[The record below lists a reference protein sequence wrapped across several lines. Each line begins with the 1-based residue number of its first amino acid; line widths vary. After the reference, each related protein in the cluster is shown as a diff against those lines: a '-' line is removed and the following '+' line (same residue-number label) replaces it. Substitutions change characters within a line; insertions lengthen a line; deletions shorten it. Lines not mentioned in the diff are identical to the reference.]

1 MTKRYCPR
9 GGAKCL
15 NRHAKT
21 LLASALILAL
31 NSAQALDL
39 RPPENPDD
47 WNGQGKWQSADIED
61 PEVNEYT
68 LDSGSVTYDSISAI
82 IHPLI
87 TNSEFFVSVESGAS
101 LTITGTTKIS
111 STSSVFDSTSYDQ
124 GTYAFRATGG
134 DSFNGGK
141 IFLQG
146 DIDVVVTHDLKAED
160 QLKTIGANVFYA
172 QNNGVIEIGSAG
184 TTTRAWVLASK
195 PDVLSAKE
203 GGVVNIKST
212 HNMFVG
218 SIDTVSSPE
227 AAISDKPERAYGT
240 VTGTFYGEDS
250 YWFGDEQSWNNAELI
265 SGDLAGRLIF
275 SIGTSGA
282 KKNEKIDLVFEKG
295 AQWSYLNVNDTFFKE
310 GEYEYKDT
318 GIKIPYSIEIQSIA
332 KRISN
337 ITLRNGGIIN
347 LFDKDLENKWKE
359 IGLWDQLV
367 KPDKIKHDYVRIGDL
382 KGTDGIF
389 RLDLDSDHPEES
401 DMIFIEGTSETTQTR
416 HWIEPYRPSQLV
428 SVSADN
434 TLTFALTQKD
444 ANNVT
449 FADKMNIYGET
460 LYDYELYVNH
470 DEIGQEDLTGLEDQ
484 IKSNYEDFDDFDPTD
499 YQGGTEWF
507 IDRVVVSKSAATVG
521 VNNAGW
527 AAYDAIMQ
535 MDRRDRRLRETAF
548 VDSNSNDG
556 LWVRMQYGRLGA
568 EDAYKSDTTTVHVG
582 YERQTSDNNRFGVSV
597 SYMDGSPDFEN
608 LKGGGDL
615 ERYEIAVYDTL
626 TFGNHY
632 LDFVGRFGHL
642 SSDFSSSRSASSIS
656 TQGEFSTN
664 YFGVSAEYGYT
675 LKSAAGF
682 FAEPQLQM
690 QATRLEGYNYGL
702 QRDMSVDVEQETALV
717 GRAGLRLGKHFAGE
731 RSSGEIY
738 VRGDLLHQ
746 FTDGQ
751 FGHIRDLDDV
761 EALHWGDAGTWTN
774 FGVGGYYQFAN
785 KFSMQLDLEK
795 SAGGE
800 QLDAWMVS
808 GHLVYNF

>member
-1 MTKRYCPR
+1 M
-9 GGAKCL
+9 L
-15 NRHAKT
+15 
-21 LLASALILAL
+21 
-31 NSAQALDL
+31 
-39 RPPENPDD
+39 
-47 WNGQGKWQSADIED
+47 
-61 PEVNEYT
+61 V
-68 LDSGSVTYDSISAI
+68 GSVDMVQN
-82 IHPLI
+82 PGDL
-87 TNSEFFVSVESGAS
+87 E
-101 LTITGTTKIS
+101 KI
-111 STSSVFDSTSYDQ
+111 
-124 GTYAFRATGG
+124 
-134 DSFNGGK
+134 
-141 IFLQG
+141 
-146 DIDVVVTHDLKAED
+146 
-160 QLKTIGANVFYA
+160 
-172 QNNGVIEIGSAG
+172 
-184 TTTRAWVLASK
+184 
-195 PDVLSAKE
+195 P
-203 GGVVNIKST
+203 NIKA
-212 HNMFVG
+212 G
-218 SIDTVSSPE
+218 S
-227 AAISDKPERAYGT
+227 
-240 VTGTFYGEDS
+240 VTGTFSGEDS
-250 YWFGDEQSWNNAELI
+250 YWFGDEQGFNNISKEIVDTLKHVGGESLADSIDKILSAE
-265 SGDLAGRLIF
+265 
-275 SIGTSGA
+275 
-282 KKNEKIDLVFEKG
+282 EFEFTFQNG
-295 AQWSYLNVNDTFFKE
+295 AQWTYLDAFNVDASKFHPLLSGPLFEN
-310 GEYEYKDT
+310 
-318 GIKIPYSIEIQSIA
+318 
-332 KRISN
+332 KRISK
-337 ITLRNGGIIN
+337 ITLLDGGIIN
-347 LFDKDLENKWKE
+347 LFDKDIEEKWKE
-359 IGLWDQLV
+359 IGLWDHL
-367 KPDKIKHDYVRIGDL
+367 KIDPAELHHDYVRIGDL
-382 KGTDGIF
+382 KGNNGIF
-389 RLDLDSDHPEES
+389 RLDLNSDDRTQS
-401 DMIFIEGTSETTQTR
+401 DMIFIEGSTEPGR
-416 HWIEPYRPSQLV
+416 HWIEPYRPSQLT

-434 TLTFALTQKD
+434 TLTFALATAD
-444 ANNVT
+444 AEGVT
-449 FADKMNIYGET
+449 FADKINIYGET
-460 LYDYELYVNH
+460 LYDYELSI
-470 DEIGQEDLTGLEDQ
+470 DSETIDADDLEALKKEIT
-484 IKSNYEDFDDFDPTD
+484 SNYKDFNDFNVSDYED
-499 YQGGTEWF
+499 GTRWF
-507 IDRVVVSKSAATVG
+507 IDRVTVSESAATVG
-521 VNNAGW
+521 VRNAGW

-568 EDAYKSDTTTVHVG
+568 EDAYKSDTTTVHMG

-642 SSDFSSSRSASSIS
+642 SSDFSSSRSANSIS

-774 FGVGGYYQFAN
+774 FGVGGYFQFAN

>member
-1 MTKRYCPR
+1 MT
-9 GGAKCL
+9 
-15 NRHAKT
+15 HH
-21 LLASALILAL
+21 
-31 NSAQALDL
+31 
-39 RPPENPDD
+39 PD
-47 WNGQGKWQSADIED
+47 
-61 PEVNEYT
+61 
-68 LDSGSVTYDSISAI
+68 
-82 IHPLI
+82 
-87 TNSEFFVSVESGAS
+87 VS
-101 LTITGTTKIS
+101 TK
-111 STSSVFDSTSYDQ
+111 
-124 GTYAFRATGG
+124 
-134 DSFNGGK
+134 
-141 IFLQG
+141 
-146 DIDVVVTHDLKAED
+146 E
-160 QLKTIGANVFYA
+160 IGANIYYA
-172 QNNGVIEIGSAG
+172 QNDGTIEIGDEG
-184 TTTRAWVLASK
+184 TTTKSWVIAAK
-195 PDVLSAKE
+195 PDLISAKR
-203 GGVVNIKST
+203 GGKVKIKST
-212 HNMFVG
+212 HNMLVG
-218 SIDTVSSPE
+218 SVDMVQ
-227 AAISDKPERAYGT
+227 KPNGLEDIPNIKAGS
-240 VTGTFYGEDS
+240 VTGTFSGEDS
-250 YWFGDEQSWNNAELI
+250 YWFGDEQSFNNISKEIVDKLKKFGGEDVANSIDKILSAE
-265 SGDLAGRLIF
+265 
-275 SIGTSGA
+275 
-282 KKNEKIDLVFEKG
+282 EFEFTFQNG
-295 AQWSYLNVNDTFFKE
+295 AQWTYLDAFNVDASKFHPLLSGPLFEN
-310 GEYEYKDT
+310 
-318 GIKIPYSIEIQSIA
+318 
-332 KRISN
+332 KRISK
-337 ITLRNGGIIN
+337 ITLLDGGIIN
-347 LFDKDLENKWKE
+347 LFDKDILEKLTK
-359 IGLWDQLV
+359 IGLWNLLDI
-367 KPDKIKHDYVRIGDL
+367 DKNTLHHDYVRIGDL
-382 KGTDGIF
+382 KGNNGIF
-389 RLDLDSDHPEES
+389 RLDLNSDDRTQS
-401 DMIFIEGTSETTQTR
+401 DMIFIEGASEGGGR
-416 HWIEPYRPSQLV
+416 HWIEPYSPSQLV

-434 TLTFALTQKD
+434 KLTFALTQND

-449 FADKMNIYGET
+449 FADKVNIYGET
-460 LYDYELYVNH
+460 LYDYELYVNS
-470 DEIGQEDLTGLEDQ
+470 DPINEEDLDRLEKQ
-484 IKSNYEDFDDFDPTD
+484 IKSNYEDFDDFDRTD

-717 GRAGLRLGKHFAGE
+717 GRAGLRLGKHFTGE

-751 FGHIRDLDDV
+751 FGHIRDLEDV
-761 EALHWGDAGTWTN
+761 EVLHWGDAGTWTN

>member
-1 MTKRYCPR
+1 M
-9 GGAKCL
+9 
-15 NRHAKT
+15 
-21 LLASALILAL
+21 
-31 NSAQALDL
+31 
-39 RPPENPDD
+39 
-47 WNGQGKWQSADIED
+47 
-61 PEVNEYT
+61 
-68 LDSGSVTYDSISAI
+68 DSGSETFDSICAK

-87 TNSEFFVSVESGAS
+87 TNSEYFVSVKNGSS
-101 LTITGTTKIS
+101 LTITGTTKVS
-111 STSSVFDSTSYDQ
+111 STSTKFDKTSFEQ
-124 GTYAFRATGG
+124 GTYTFHA
-134 DSFNGGK
+134 DNGNIYLKGNVEV
-141 IFLQG
+141 IM
-146 DIDVVVTHDLKAED
+146 THDPRVSTE
-160 QLKTIGANVFYA
+160 TIGANIYYA
-172 QNNGVIEIGSAG
+172 ENDGTIEIGDEG
-184 TTTRAWVLASK
+184 TTTKSWVIAAK
-195 PDVLSAKE
+195 PDLISAKI
-203 GGVVNIKST
+203 GGNVKIKST
-212 HNMFVG
+212 HNMLVG
-218 SIDTVSSPE
+218 SVDMVQNPGKLENIPNIKAGS
-227 AAISDKPERAYGT
+227 
-240 VTGTFYGEDS
+240 VTGTFSGEDS
-250 YWFGDEQSWNNAELI
+250 YWFGDEQSFNNISKELVDILKKSPLASTIDKII
-265 SGDLAGRLIF
+265 SDEKF
-275 SIGTSGA
+275 SFTFQ
-282 KKNEKIDLVFEKG
+282 NG
-295 AQWSYLNVNDTFFKE
+295 AQWTYLDAFNVDASKFHPLLSGPLFEN
-310 GEYEYKDT
+310 
-318 GIKIPYSIEIQSIA
+318 
-332 KRISN
+332 KRISK
-337 ITLRNGGIIN
+337 ITLLDGGIIN
-347 LFDKDLENKWKE
+347 LFDEDIEEKWTK
-359 IGLWDQLV
+359 IGLWDHLNIEE
-367 KPDKIKHDYVRIGDL
+367 DTLHHDYVRIGDL
-382 KGTDGIF
+382 KGNNGIF
-389 RLDLDSDHPEES
+389 RLDLNSDDRTKS
-401 DMIFIEGTSETTQTR
+401 DMIFIEGASEGGGR
-416 HWIEPYRPSQLV
+416 HWIEPYSPSLLM

-434 TLTFALTQKD
+434 TLTFALTTAA

-449 FADKMNIYGET
+449 FADKINIYGET
-460 LYDYELYVNH
+460 LYDYELS
-470 DEIGQEDLTGLEDQ
+470 IGHERISSEDLADLGEQ
-484 IKSNYEDFDDFDPTD
+484 IKSYYKDFVNFDAND
-499 YQGGTEWF
+499 YNEGTRWF
-507 IDRVVVSKSAATVG
+507 IDRVTVSESAATVG
-521 VNNAGW
+521 VRNAGW

-535 MDRRDRRLRETAF
+535 MDRRDRRLRETTF

-642 SSDFSSSRSASSIS
+642 SSDFSSSRSANSIS

-751 FGHIRDLDDV
+751 FGHIRDLEDV

>member
-1 MTKRYCPR
+1 MTKRYYPR
-9 GGAKCL
+9 GGANYL

-21 LLASALILAL
+21 LLASALILAF
-31 NSAQALDL
+31 NSAQAIVLT
-39 RPPENPDD
+39 PPQNIVDWKDHPGEWYTNENDD
-47 WNGQGKWQSADIED
+47 EINQFRLIDGTSASFDGVDAE
-61 PEVNEYT
+61 
-68 LDSGSVTYDSISAI
+68 IS
-82 IHPLI
+82 PLI
-87 TNSEFFVSVESGAS
+87 TNSEFFVSVENKSS
-101 LTITGTTKIS
+101 LTITGTTKVTSIS
-111 STSSVFDSTSYDQ
+111 TEESDKNDR
-124 GTYAFRATGG
+124 GTYTFRATDGYIHFKG
-134 DSFNGGK
+134 NV
-141 IFLQG
+141 
-146 DIDVVVTHDLKAED
+146 DVIVTHHPDVSTKE
-160 QLKTIGANVFYA
+160 IGANIYYA
-172 QNNGVIEIGSAG
+172 QNDGTIEIGDEG
-184 TTTRAWVLASK
+184 TTTKSWVIAAK
-195 PDVLSAKE
+195 PDLISAKR
-203 GGVVNIKST
+203 GGKVKIKST
-212 HNMFVG
+212 HNMLVG
-218 SIDTVSSPE
+218 SVDMVQ
-227 AAISDKPERAYGT
+227 KPDGLEDIPNIKAGS
-240 VTGTFYGEDS
+240 VTGTFSGEDS
-250 YWFGDEQSWNNAELI
+250 YWFGDEQSFNNISKEIVDKLKKFGGEDVANSIDKILSAE
-265 SGDLAGRLIF
+265 
-275 SIGTSGA
+275 
-282 KKNEKIDLVFEKG
+282 EFEFTFQNG
-295 AQWSYLNVNDTFFKE
+295 AQWTYLDAFNVDASKFHPLLSGPLFEN
-310 GEYEYKDT
+310 
-318 GIKIPYSIEIQSIA
+318 
-332 KRISN
+332 KRISK
-337 ITLRNGGIIN
+337 ITLLDGGIIN
-347 LFDKDLENKWKE
+347 LFDKDILEKLTK
-359 IGLWDQLV
+359 IGLWNLLDI
-367 KPDKIKHDYVRIGDL
+367 DKNTLHHDYVRIGDL
-382 KGTDGIF
+382 KGNNGIF
-389 RLDLDSDHPEES
+389 RLDLNSDDRTQS
-401 DMIFIEGTSETTQTR
+401 DMIFIEGASEGGGR
-416 HWIEPYRPSQLV
+416 HWIEPYSPSQLV

-470 DEIGQEDLTGLEDQ
+470 DEIGQEDLAKLEKQ

-632 LDFVGRFGHL
+632 FDFVGRFGHL

-717 GRAGLRLGKHFAGE
+717 GRAGLRLGKHFAGD

-746 FTDGQ
+746 FSDGQ
-751 FGHIRDLDDV
+751 FGHIRDLEDV
-761 EALHWGDAGTWTN
+761 EVLHWGDAGTWTN
-774 FGVGGYYQFAN
+774 FGVGSYYQFAN

>member
-9 GGAKCL
+9 GGGAKYL

-21 LLASALILAL
+21 LLASALILAF
-31 NSAQALDL
+31 NSAQANVLT
-39 RPPENPDD
+39 PPTDATWDD
-47 WNGQGKWQSADIED
+47 PGQWKDQNSFYLTSQASFDEIDANISPYIQW
-61 PEVNEYT
+61 NEY
-68 LDSGSVTYDSISAI
+68 
-82 IHPLI
+82 
-87 TNSEFFVSVESGAS
+87 FVDVRGENAS
-101 LTITGTTKIS
+101 LEITGKTYLR
-111 STSSVFDSTSYDQ
+111 SVSNTIIGDEDDDI
-124 GTYAFRATGG
+124 GTYAFHAKEGAAIR
-134 DSFNGGK
+134 
-141 IFLQG
+141 LLG
-146 DIDVVVTHDLKAED
+146 DIDIDIVHAVPPD
-160 QLKTIGANVFYA
+160 QQLDAIGANGFYA
-172 QNNGVIEIGSAG
+172 QEGGIIELGAAG
-184 TTTRAWVLASK
+184 TTTRAWVLAAK
-195 PDVLSAKE
+195 PDVLSAKK
-203 GGVVNIKST
+203 GGIVNIKST

-218 SIDTVSSPE
+218 SIDTIANPL
-227 AAISDKPERAYGT
+227 DGFGT
-240 VTGTFYGEDS
+240 VTGTFSGADS
-250 YWFGDEQSWNNAELI
+250 YWFGDEQSWNNAELVSA
-265 SGDLAGRLIF
+265 SGLGEVVFLV
-275 SIGTSGA
+275 GTGGA
-282 KKNEKIDLVFEKG
+282 KDSENINLVFENG
-295 AQWSYLNVNDTFFKE
+295 AQWSYLNINDSFFSE
-310 GEYEYKDT
+310 GSYSLGFLEF
-318 GIKIPYSIEIQSIA
+318 PYSLEIQSIR

-347 LFDKDLENKWKE
+347 LFDEDLENKWKE
-359 IGLWDQLV
+359 IGLWDHL
-367 KPDKIKHDYVRIGDL
+367 KIDSNELHHDYVRIGDL
-382 KGTDGIF
+382 KGNNGIF
-389 RLDLDSDHPEES
+389 RLDLNSDDRTQS
-401 DMIFIEGTSETTQTR
+401 DMIFIEGSTEPGR
-416 HWIEPYRPSQLV
+416 HWIEPYRPSQLT

-434 TLTFALTQKD
+434 TLTFALATAD
-444 ANNVT
+444 AEGVT
-449 FADKMNIYGET
+449 FADKINIYGET

-470 DEIGQEDLTGLEDQ
+470 DEIGEEDLTRLEEQ
-484 IKSNYEDFDDFDPTD
+484 IKSNYEDFDDFDRTD

-675 LKSAAGF
+675 LKSAGGF

-774 FGVGGYYQFAN
+774 FGVGGYFQFAN

-800 QLDAWMVS
+800 QLDAWMMS

>member
-1 MTKRYCPR
+1 MT
-9 GGAKCL
+9 
-15 NRHAKT
+15 HH
-21 LLASALILAL
+21 
-31 NSAQALDL
+31 
-39 RPPENPDD
+39 PD
-47 WNGQGKWQSADIED
+47 
-61 PEVNEYT
+61 
-68 LDSGSVTYDSISAI
+68 
-82 IHPLI
+82 
-87 TNSEFFVSVESGAS
+87 VS
-101 LTITGTTKIS
+101 TK
-111 STSSVFDSTSYDQ
+111 
-124 GTYAFRATGG
+124 
-134 DSFNGGK
+134 
-141 IFLQG
+141 
-146 DIDVVVTHDLKAED
+146 E
-160 QLKTIGANVFYA
+160 IGANIYYA
-172 QNNGVIEIGSAG
+172 QNDGTIEIGDEG
-184 TTTRAWVLASK
+184 TTTKSWVIAAK
-195 PDVLSAKE
+195 PDLISAKN
-203 GGVVNIKST
+203 GGEVIIKST
-212 HNMFVG
+212 HNMLVG
-218 SIDTVSSPE
+218 SVDMVQNPGDLKN
-227 AAISDKPERAYGT
+227 ISNIKAGS
-240 VTGTFYGEDS
+240 VTGTFSGEDS
-250 YWFGDEQSWNNAELI
+250 YWFGDEQSFNNI
-265 SGDLAGRLIF
+265 SKEIVYTLKKYDGGSLAD
-275 SIGTSGA
+275 A
-282 KKNEKIDLVFEKG
+282 IDNILSDEDFDFTFQNG
-295 AQWSYLNVNDTFFKE
+295 AQWTYLDAFNVNFPGTSSLLFE
-310 GEYEYKDT
+310 N
-318 GIKIPYSIEIQSIA
+318 
-332 KRISN
+332 KRISK
-337 ITLRNGGIIN
+337 ITLLDGGIIN
-347 LFDKDLENKWKE
+347 LFDKDILEKLTK
-359 IGLWDQLV
+359 IGLWNLLDI
-367 KPDKIKHDYVRIGDL
+367 DKNTLHHDYVRIGDL
-382 KGTDGIF
+382 KGNNGIF
-389 RLDLDSDHPEES
+389 RLDLNSDDRTQS
-401 DMIFIEGTSETTQTR
+401 DMIFIEGASEGGGR
-416 HWIEPYRPSQLV
+416 HWIEPYSPSQLV

-434 TLTFALTQKD
+434 KLTFALTQND

-449 FADKMNIYGET
+449 FADKVNIYGET
-460 LYDYELYVNH
+460 LYDYELYVNS
-470 DEIGQEDLTGLEDQ
+470 DPINEEDLDRLEKQ
-484 IKSNYEDFDDFDPTD
+484 IKSNYEDFDDFDRTD

-642 SSDFSSSRSASSIS
+642 SSDFSSSRSASLIS

-717 GRAGLRLGKHFAGE
+717 GRAGLRLGKHFTGE

-751 FGHIRDLDDV
+751 FGHIRDLEDV

-795 SAGGE
+795 SSGGE

>member
-1 MTKRYCPR
+1 MTKRYYPR
-9 GGAKCL
+9 GGANYL

-31 NSAQALDL
+31 NSAQALVL

-47 WNGQGKWQSADIED
+47 WKGLGTWQSADIED

-68 LDSGSVTYDSISAI
+68 LDSGSETYDSICAK

-87 TNSEFFVSVESGAS
+87 TNSEFFVSVKNGSS
-101 LTITGTTKIS
+101 LTITGTTKVS
-111 STSSVFDSTSYDQ
+111 STSTKFDDTSFEQ
-124 GTYAFRATGG
+124 GTYTFHADNSNIYLKG
-134 DSFNGGK
+134 NVEV
-141 IFLQG
+141 IM
-146 DIDVVVTHDLKAED
+146 THDPRVSTE
-160 QLKTIGANVFYA
+160 TIGANIYYA
-172 QNNGVIEIGSAG
+172 ENDGTIEIGDEG
-184 TTTRAWVLASK
+184 TTTKSWVIAAK
-195 PDVLSAKE
+195 PDLISAKR
-203 GGVVNIKST
+203 GGKVKIKST
-212 HNMFVG
+212 HNMLVG
-218 SIDTVSSPE
+218 SVDMVQ
-227 AAISDKPERAYGT
+227 KPERLEDIPKIEAGS
-240 VTGTFYGEDS
+240 VTGTFSGEDS
-250 YWFGDEQSWNNAELI
+250 YWFGDEQSFNNI
-265 SGDLAGRLIF
+265 SKEIVATLKQYNGGSLADAIDKIL
-275 SIGTSGA
+275 SD
-282 KKNEKIDLVFEKG
+282 EKFEFTFQNG
-295 AQWSYLNVNDTFFKE
+295 AQWTYLDAFNVKASDYFPGPFSSLFEN
-310 GEYEYKDT
+310 
-318 GIKIPYSIEIQSIA
+318 
-332 KRISN
+332 KRISS
-337 ITLRNGGIIN
+337 ITLLNGGIIN
-347 LFDKDLENKWKE
+347 LFDEDLENKWEE
-359 IGLWDQLV
+359 IGLLDHLKIDSE
-367 KPDKIKHDYVRIGDL
+367 KPHHDYVRIGDL

-416 HWIEPYRPSQLV
+416 HWIEPYHPSQLM

-449 FADKMNIYGET
+449 FADKMNIYGKT
-460 LYDYELYVNH
+460 LYDYELYVNSDPI
-470 DEIGQEDLTGLEDQ
+470 DEKDLARLEKQ
-484 IKSNYEDFDDFDPTD
+484 IKSNYTDFGEFDDDDSSADQSYRED
-499 YQGGTEWF
+499 YLGGTEWF
-507 IDRVVVSKSAATVG
+507 INRVVVSKSAATVG

-751 FGHIRDLDDV
+751 FGHIRDLEDV

-795 SAGGE
+795 SSGGE

>member
-1 MTKRYCPR
+1 MT
-9 GGAKCL
+9 
-15 NRHAKT
+15 HH
-21 LLASALILAL
+21 
-31 NSAQALDL
+31 
-39 RPPENPDD
+39 PD
-47 WNGQGKWQSADIED
+47 
-61 PEVNEYT
+61 
-68 LDSGSVTYDSISAI
+68 
-82 IHPLI
+82 
-87 TNSEFFVSVESGAS
+87 VS
-101 LTITGTTKIS
+101 TK
-111 STSSVFDSTSYDQ
+111 
-124 GTYAFRATGG
+124 
-134 DSFNGGK
+134 
-141 IFLQG
+141 
-146 DIDVVVTHDLKAED
+146 E
-160 QLKTIGANVFYA
+160 IGANIYYA
-172 QNNGVIEIGSAG
+172 QNDGTIEIGDEG
-184 TTTRAWVLASK
+184 TTTKSWVIAAK
-195 PDVLSAKE
+195 PDLISAKR
-203 GGVVNIKST
+203 GGKVKIKST
-212 HNMFVG
+212 HNMLVG
-218 SIDTVSSPE
+218 SVDMVQ
-227 AAISDKPERAYGT
+227 KPNGLEDIPNIKAGS
-240 VTGTFYGEDS
+240 VTGTFSGEDS
-250 YWFGDEQSWNNAELI
+250 YWFGDEQSFNNISKEIVDKLKKFGGEDVANSIDKILSAE
-265 SGDLAGRLIF
+265 
-275 SIGTSGA
+275 
-282 KKNEKIDLVFEKG
+282 EFEFTFQNG
-295 AQWSYLNVNDTFFKE
+295 AQWTYLDAFNVDASKFHPLLSGPLFEN
-310 GEYEYKDT
+310 
-318 GIKIPYSIEIQSIA
+318 
-332 KRISN
+332 KRISK
-337 ITLRNGGIIN
+337 ITLLDGGIIN
-347 LFDKDLENKWKE
+347 LFDKDILEKLTK
-359 IGLWDQLV
+359 IGLWNLLDI
-367 KPDKIKHDYVRIGDL
+367 DKNTLHHDYVRIGDL
-382 KGTDGIF
+382 KGNNGIF
-389 RLDLDSDHPEES
+389 RLDLNSDDRTQS
-401 DMIFIEGTSETTQTR
+401 DMIFIEGASEGGGR
-416 HWIEPYRPSQLV
+416 HWIEPYSPSQLV

-434 TLTFALTQKD
+434 KLTFALTQND

-449 FADKMNIYGET
+449 FADKVNIYGET
-460 LYDYELYVNH
+460 LYDYELYVNS
-470 DEIGQEDLTGLEDQ
+470 DPINEEDLDRLEKQ
-484 IKSNYEDFDDFDPTD
+484 IKSNYEDFDDFDRTD

-675 LKSAAGF
+675 LKSVTGF

-751 FGHIRDLDDV
+751 FGHIRDLEAV

-785 KFSMQLDLEK
+785 KVSMQLDLEK

>member
-1 MTKRYCPR
+1 MTKRYYPR
-9 GGAKCL
+9 GGANYL

-21 LLASALILAL
+21 LLASALILAF
-31 NSAQALDL
+31 NFAQANVLT
-39 RPPENPDD
+39 PPKNIGDWQGPGEWYTNENDD
-47 WNGQGKWQSADIED
+47 EINKFRLQGGTSASFDGVDAE
-61 PEVNEYT
+61 
-68 LDSGSVTYDSISAI
+68 IS
-82 IHPLI
+82 PLI
-87 TNSEFFVSVESGAS
+87 TNSEFFVSVENKSS
-101 LTITGTTKIS
+101 LTITGTTKVTSIS
-111 STSSVFDSTSYDQ
+111 TEQSDKKDR
-124 GTYAFRATGG
+124 GTYTFRATDGYIHFKG
-134 DSFNGGK
+134 NV
-141 IFLQG
+141 
-146 DIDVVVTHDLKAED
+146 DVIVTHHPDVSTKE
-160 QLKTIGANVFYA
+160 IGANIYYA
-172 QNNGVIEIGSAG
+172 QNDGTIEIGDEG
-184 TTTRAWVLASK
+184 TTTKSWVIAAK
-195 PDVLSAKE
+195 PDLISAKR
-203 GGVVNIKST
+203 GGKVKIKST
-212 HNMFVG
+212 HNMLVG
-218 SIDTVSSPE
+218 SVDMVQ
-227 AAISDKPERAYGT
+227 KPNGLEDIPNIKAGS
-240 VTGTFYGEDS
+240 VTGTFSGEDS
-250 YWFGDEQSWNNAELI
+250 YWFGDEQSFNNISKEIVDKLKKFGGEDVANSIDKILSAE
-265 SGDLAGRLIF
+265 
-275 SIGTSGA
+275 
-282 KKNEKIDLVFEKG
+282 EFEFTFQNG
-295 AQWSYLNVNDTFFKE
+295 AQWTYLDAFNVDASKFHPLLSGPLFEN
-310 GEYEYKDT
+310 
-318 GIKIPYSIEIQSIA
+318 
-332 KRISN
+332 KRISK
-337 ITLRNGGIIN
+337 ITLLDGGIIN
-347 LFDKDLENKWKE
+347 LFDKDILEKLTK
-359 IGLWDQLV
+359 IGLWNLLDI
-367 KPDKIKHDYVRIGDL
+367 DKNTLHHDYVRIGDL
-382 KGTDGIF
+382 KGNNGIF
-389 RLDLDSDHPEES
+389 RLDLNSDDRTQS
-401 DMIFIEGTSETTQTR
+401 DMIFIEGASEGGGR
-416 HWIEPYRPSQLV
+416 HWIEPYSPSQLV

-434 TLTFALTQKD
+434 KLTFALTQND

-449 FADKMNIYGET
+449 FADKVNIYGET
-460 LYDYELYVNH
+460 LYDYELYVNS
-470 DEIGQEDLTGLEDQ
+470 DPINEEDLDRLEKQ
-484 IKSNYEDFDDFDPTD
+484 IKSNYEDFDDFDRTD

-717 GRAGLRLGKHFAGE
+717 GRAGLRLGKHFTGE

-751 FGHIRDLDDV
+751 FGHIRDLEDV

-795 SAGGE
+795 SSGGE

>member
-1 MTKRYCPR
+1 MTIRYYPR
-9 GGAKCL
+9 GGAKYL

-21 LLASALILAL
+21 LLASALILAF
-31 NSAQALDL
+31 NSAQANVLT
-39 RPPENPDD
+39 PPIDATWDDPGQWKDQNSFYLTSQASFDEIDAKISPYIQKDEYFVDVKGEN
-47 WNGQGKWQSADIED
+47 
-61 PEVNEYT
+61 
-68 LDSGSVTYDSISAI
+68 
-82 IHPLI
+82 
-87 TNSEFFVSVESGAS
+87 AS
-101 LTITGTTKIS
+101 LEITGKTYLR
-111 STSSVFDSTSYDQ
+111 SVSNTIIGDEDDDI
-124 GTYAFRATGG
+124 GTYAFHAKEGAAIR
-134 DSFNGGK
+134 
-141 IFLQG
+141 LLG
-146 DIDVVVTHDLKAED
+146 DIDITVVHAVPSGQ
-160 QLKTIGANVFYA
+160 QLDAIGANGFYA
-172 QNNGVIEIGSAG
+172 QEGGIIEIGSEG
-184 TTTRAWVLASK
+184 TTSRAWVLAAK
-195 PDVLSAKE
+195 PDVLSAKN
-203 GGVVNIKST
+203 GGTIIINSV

-218 SIDTVSSPE
+218 SIDTLGIPY
-227 AAISDKPERAYGT
+227 AILDPNQNPADGFGT
-240 VTGTFYGEDS
+240 VKGTFSGSDS
-250 YWFGDEQSWNNAELI
+250 YWFGDEQSWLNVKLIEGSEKIKKLFNKAQQAATEHEKIELI
-265 SGDLAGRLIF
+265 
-275 SIGTSGA
+275 
-282 KKNEKIDLVFEKG
+282 FEDG
-295 AQWSYLNVNDTFFKE
+295 AQWSYLNVNDVYSKTI
-310 GEYEYKDT
+310 YESNVT
-318 GIKIPYSIEIQSIA
+318 IQFTP
-332 KRISN
+332 KRISS
-337 ITLRNGGIIN
+337 ITLRNRGIIN
-347 LFDKDLENKWKE
+347 LFDEDLLHKWDE
-359 IGLWDQLV
+359 IGLSNKLENPV
-367 KPDKIKHDYVRIGDL
+367 VNHDYVRIGDL
-382 KGTDGIF
+382 KGSDGIF

-416 HWIEPYRPSQLV
+416 HWIEPYHPSQLM

-449 FADKMNIYGET
+449 FADKMNIYGKT
-460 LYDYELYVNH
+460 LYDYELYVNSDPI
-470 DEIGQEDLTGLEDQ
+470 DEKDLAILKEQ
-484 IKSNYEDFDDFDPTD
+484 IKSNYTDFGEFDDDDSSADQSYRED
-499 YQGGTEWF
+499 YLGGTEWF
-507 IDRVVVSKSAATVG
+507 INRVVVSKSAATVG

-751 FGHIRDLDDV
+751 FGHIRDLEDV
-761 EALHWGDAGTWTN
+761 EVLHWGDAGTWTN

-795 SAGGE
+795 SASGE

>member
-1 MTKRYCPR
+1 MTKRYYPR
-9 GGAKCL
+9 GGANYL

-21 LLASALILAL
+21 LLASVLILAF
-31 NSAQALDL
+31 NSAQANVLTPPKNIGDWQD
-39 RPPENPDD
+39 RPGEWYTNKNDD
-47 WNGQGKWQSADIED
+47 EINQFRLQDGTSASF
-61 PEVNEYT
+61 
-68 LDSGSVTYDSISAI
+68 DSLEASIN
-82 IHPLI
+82 PLI
-87 TNSEFFVSVESGAS
+87 TNSEYFVSVGRGSS
-101 LTITGTTKIS
+101 LTIIGTTKVS
-111 STSSVFDSTSYDQ
+111 SESTKFNKDSYEQ
-124 GTYAFRATGG
+124 GTYTFHA
-134 DSFNGGK
+134 DNGNIYLKGNVEV
-141 IFLQG
+141 L
-146 DIDVVVTHDLKAED
+146 VTHHPDVSTE
-160 QLKTIGANVFYA
+160 TIGANIYFA
-172 QNNGVIEIGSAG
+172 ENDGTIEIGDKG
-184 TTTRAWVLASK
+184 TTTKSWVIAAK
-195 PDVLSAKE
+195 PDLISAKR
-203 GGVVNIKST
+203 GGKVKIKST
-212 HNMFVG
+212 HNMLVG
-218 SIDTVSSPE
+218 SVDMVQ
-227 AAISDKPERAYGT
+227 KPDGLEDIPNIKAGS
-240 VTGTFYGEDS
+240 VTGTFSGEDS
-250 YWFGDEQSWNNAELI
+250 YWFGDEQSFNNI
-265 SGDLAGRLIF
+265 SKEIVATLKQYNGGSLAD
-275 SIGTSGA
+275 A
-282 KKNEKIDLVFEKG
+282 IDDILSDEEFEFTFQNG
-295 AQWSYLNVNDTFFKE
+295 AQWTYLDAFNVKASDYFPGPFSSLFEN
-310 GEYEYKDT
+310 
-318 GIKIPYSIEIQSIA
+318 
-332 KRISN
+332 KRISS
-337 ITLRNGGIIN
+337 ITLLNGGIIN
-347 LFDKDLENKWKE
+347 LFDEDLENKWEE
-359 IGLWDQLV
+359 IGLLDHLKIDSE
-367 KPDKIKHDYVRIGDL
+367 KPHHDYVRIGDL
-382 KGTDGIF
+382 KGNNGIF
-389 RLDLDSDHPEES
+389 RLDLNSDDRTQS
-401 DMIFIEGTSETTQTR
+401 DMIFIEGASEGGGR
-416 HWIEPYRPSQLV
+416 HWIEPYSPSLLM

-434 TLTFALTQKD
+434 TLTFALTTAA

-449 FADKMNIYGET
+449 FADKINIYGET
-460 LYDYELYVNH
+460 LYDYELS
-470 DEIGQEDLTGLEDQ
+470 IGHERISSEDLADLGEQ
-484 IKSNYEDFDDFDPTD
+484 IKSYYKDFVNFDAND
-499 YQGGTEWF
+499 YNEGTRWF
-507 IDRVVVSKSAATVG
+507 IDRVTVSESAATVG

-761 EALHWGDAGTWTN
+761 EVLHWGDAGTWTN

>member
-1 MTKRYCPR
+1 M
-9 GGAKCL
+9 A
-15 NRHAKT
+15 
-21 LLASALILAL
+21 
-31 NSAQALDL
+31 
-39 RPPENPDD
+39 
-47 WNGQGKWQSADIED
+47 
-61 PEVNEYT
+61 
-68 LDSGSVTYDSISAI
+68 
-82 IHPLI
+82 
-87 TNSEFFVSVESGAS
+87 
-101 LTITGTTKIS
+101 
-111 STSSVFDSTSYDQ
+111 
-124 GTYAFRATGG
+124 
-134 DSFNGGK
+134 
-141 IFLQG
+141 
-146 DIDVVVTHDLKAED
+146 
-160 QLKTIGANVFYA
+160 
-172 QNNGVIEIGSAG
+172 
-184 TTTRAWVLASK
+184 
-195 PDVLSAKE
+195 
-203 GGVVNIKST
+203 
-212 HNMFVG
+212 
-218 SIDTVSSPE
+218 
-227 AAISDKPERAYGT
+227 
-240 VTGTFYGEDS
+240 
-250 YWFGDEQSWNNAELI
+250 
-265 SGDLAGRLIF
+265 
-275 SIGTSGA
+275 
-282 KKNEKIDLVFEKG
+282 
-295 AQWSYLNVNDTFFKE
+295 
-310 GEYEYKDT
+310 
-318 GIKIPYSIEIQSIA
+318 IQSIP

-367 KPDKIKHDYVRIGDL
+367 EPDKIKHDYVRIGDL

-389 RLDLDSDHPEES
+389 RLDLDSDDPAKS

-434 TLTFALTQKD
+434 TLTFALTQKE
-444 ANNVT
+444 ANDVT
-449 FADKMNIYGET
+449 FADKINIYGET
-460 LYDYELYVNH
+460 LYDYELSI
-470 DEIGQEDLTGLEDQ
+470 DSETIDADDLEALEKEIT
-484 IKSNYEDFDDFDPTD
+484 SNYTDFDDFNASD
-499 YQGGTEWF
+499 YEDGTRWF
-507 IDRVVVSKSAATVG
+507 INRVTVSESAATVG
-521 VNNAGW
+521 VRNAGW
-527 AAYDAIMQ
+527 AAYDTVMQ

-548 VDSNSNDG
+548 VDNNSNDG

-568 EDAYKSDTTTVHVG
+568 EDAYKSDTTTVYVG

-702 QRDMSVDVEQETALV
+702 QRDMSVDVGQETALV

-751 FGHIRDLDDV
+751 FGHIRDLEDV

-774 FGVGGYYQFAN
+774 FGVGGYYQFAI

>member
-1 MTKRYCPR
+1 MT
-9 GGAKCL
+9 
-15 NRHAKT
+15 H
-21 LLASALILAL
+21 
-31 NSAQALDL
+31 
-39 RPPENPDD
+39 
-47 WNGQGKWQSADIED
+47 
-61 PEVNEYT
+61 
-68 LDSGSVTYDSISAI
+68 
-82 IHPLI
+82 HP
-87 TNSEFFVSVESGAS
+87 NVS
-101 LTITGTTKIS
+101 TK
-111 STSSVFDSTSYDQ
+111 
-124 GTYAFRATGG
+124 
-134 DSFNGGK
+134 
-141 IFLQG
+141 
-146 DIDVVVTHDLKAED
+146 E
-160 QLKTIGANVFYA
+160 IGANIYYA
-172 QNNGVIEIGSAG
+172 QNDGTIEIGDEG
-184 TTTRAWVLASK
+184 TTTKSWVIAAK
-195 PDVLSAKE
+195 PDLISAKR
-203 GGVVNIKST
+203 GGKVKIKST
-212 HNMFVG
+212 HNMLVG
-218 SIDTVSSPE
+218 SVDMVQ
-227 AAISDKPERAYGT
+227 KPDGLEDIPNIKAGS
-240 VTGTFYGEDS
+240 VTGTFSGEDS
-250 YWFGDEQSWNNAELI
+250 YWFGDEQSFNNISKEIVDKLKKFGGEDVANSIDKILSAE
-265 SGDLAGRLIF
+265 
-275 SIGTSGA
+275 
-282 KKNEKIDLVFEKG
+282 EFEFTFQNG
-295 AQWSYLNVNDTFFKE
+295 AQWTYLDAFNVDASKFHPLLSGPLFEN
-310 GEYEYKDT
+310 
-318 GIKIPYSIEIQSIA
+318 
-332 KRISN
+332 KRISK
-337 ITLRNGGIIN
+337 ITLLDGGIIN
-347 LFDKDLENKWKE
+347 LFDKDILEKLTK
-359 IGLWDQLV
+359 IGLWNLLDI
-367 KPDKIKHDYVRIGDL
+367 DKNTLHHDYVRIGDL
-382 KGTDGIF
+382 KGNNGIF
-389 RLDLDSDHPEES
+389 RLDLNSDDRTQS
-401 DMIFIEGTSETTQTR
+401 DMIFIEGASEGGGR
-416 HWIEPYRPSQLV
+416 HWIEPYSPSQLV

-470 DEIGQEDLTGLEDQ
+470 DEIGQEDLAGLEKQ

-507 IDRVVVSKSAATVG
+507 IERVVVSKSAATVG

-582 YERQTSDNNRFGVSV
+582 YERQTSANNRFGVSV

-751 FGHIRDLDDV
+751 FGYIRDLEDV

>member
-1 MTKRYCPR
+1 MDWKDHPGEWYTNENDDEINQFRLID
-9 GGAKCL
+9 G
-15 NRHAKT
+15 T
-21 LLASALILAL
+21 SASFDGVDA
-31 NSAQALDL
+31 
-39 RPPENPDD
+39 E
-47 WNGQGKWQSADIED
+47 
-61 PEVNEYT
+61 
-68 LDSGSVTYDSISAI
+68 IS
-82 IHPLI
+82 PLI
-87 TNSEFFVSVESGAS
+87 TNSEFFVSVENKSS
-101 LTITGTTKIS
+101 LTITGTTKVTSIS
-111 STSSVFDSTSYDQ
+111 TEESDKNDR
-124 GTYAFRATGG
+124 GTYTFRATDGYIHFKG
-134 DSFNGGK
+134 NV
-141 IFLQG
+141 
-146 DIDVVVTHDLKAED
+146 DVIVTHHPDVSTKE
-160 QLKTIGANVFYA
+160 IGANIYYA
-172 QNNGVIEIGSAG
+172 QNDGTIEIGDEG
-184 TTTRAWVLASK
+184 TTTKSWVIAAK
-195 PDVLSAKE
+195 PDLISAKR
-203 GGVVNIKST
+203 GGKVKIKST
-212 HNMFVG
+212 HNMLVG
-218 SIDTVSSPE
+218 SVDMVQ
-227 AAISDKPERAYGT
+227 KPDGLEDIPNIKAGS
-240 VTGTFYGEDS
+240 VTGTFSGEDS
-250 YWFGDEQSWNNAELI
+250 YWFGDEQSFNNISKEIVDKLKKFGGEDVANSIDKILSAE
-265 SGDLAGRLIF
+265 
-275 SIGTSGA
+275 
-282 KKNEKIDLVFEKG
+282 EFEFTFQNG
-295 AQWSYLNVNDTFFKE
+295 AQWTYLDAFNVDASKFHPLLSGPLFEN
-310 GEYEYKDT
+310 
-318 GIKIPYSIEIQSIA
+318 
-332 KRISN
+332 KRISK
-337 ITLRNGGIIN
+337 ITLLDGGIIN
-347 LFDKDLENKWKE
+347 LFDKDILEKLTK
-359 IGLWDQLV
+359 IGLWNLLDI
-367 KPDKIKHDYVRIGDL
+367 DKNTLHHDYVRIGDL
-382 KGTDGIF
+382 KGNNGIF
-389 RLDLDSDHPEES
+389 RLDLNSDDRTQS
-401 DMIFIEGTSETTQTR
+401 DMIFIEGASEGGGR
-416 HWIEPYRPSQLV
+416 HWIEPYSPSQLV

-470 DEIGQEDLTGLEDQ
+470 DEIGQEDLAKLEKQ

-632 LDFVGRFGHL
+632 FDFVGRFGHL

-717 GRAGLRLGKHFAGE
+717 GRAGLRLGKHFAGD

-746 FTDGQ
+746 FSDGQ
-751 FGHIRDLDDV
+751 FGHIRDLEDV
-761 EALHWGDAGTWTN
+761 EVLHWGDAGTWTN
-774 FGVGGYYQFAN
+774 FGVGSYYQFAN

>member
-1 MTKRYCPR
+1 M
-9 GGAKCL
+9 
-15 NRHAKT
+15 
-21 LLASALILAL
+21 I
-31 NSAQALDL
+31 
-39 RPPENPDD
+39 
-47 WNGQGKWQSADIED
+47 
-61 PEVNEYT
+61 
-68 LDSGSVTYDSISAI
+68 GSLEQY
-82 IHPLI
+82 
-87 TNSEFFVSVESGAS
+87 
-101 LTITGTTKIS
+101 
-111 STSSVFDSTSYDQ
+111 
-124 GTYAFRATGG
+124 GTY
-134 DSFNGGK
+134 
-141 IFLQG
+141 
-146 DIDVVVTHDLKAED
+146 
-160 QLKTIGANVFYA
+160 
-172 QNNGVIEIGSAG
+172 
-184 TTTRAWVLASK
+184 
-195 PDVLSAKE
+195 
-203 GGVVNIKST
+203 
-212 HNMFVG
+212 
-218 SIDTVSSPE
+218 
-227 AAISDKPERAYGT
+227 YGYGE
-240 VTGTFYGEDS
+240 VTGTFSGRDS
-250 YWFGDEQSWNNAELI
+250 YWFGDEQSWQNTKLTYADATDKQRQALDKLHEDAVNGGESLE
-265 SGDLAGRLIF
+265 F
-275 SIGTSGA
+275 
-282 KKNEKIDLVFEKG
+282 VFQDG
-295 AQWSYLNVNDTFFKE
+295 AQWTYLGISDEDSTTVTLDNGTKVDINVA
-310 GEYEYKDT
+310 
-318 GIKIPYSIEIQSIA
+318 SIA
-332 KRISN
+332 KRISK
-337 ITLRNGGIIN
+337 ITLENKGIVN
-347 LFDKDLENKWKE
+347 LFDENIKQVWND
-359 IGLWDQLV
+359 IGLWDRLIGVDVIQ
-367 KPDKIKHDYVRIGDL
+367 HDYVRIGDL

-401 DMIFIEGTSETTQTR
+401 DMIFIEGSSEETTTR

-434 TLTFALTQKD
+434 TLTFALTTAA

-449 FADKMNIYGET
+449 FADKINIYGET

-470 DEIGQEDLTGLEDQ
+470 DEIGEEDLTSLKEQ
-484 IKSNYEDFDDFDPTD
+484 IKSSYEDFDDFDPTD
-499 YQGGTEWF
+499 YQGGTEGF

-548 VDSNSNDG
+548 VDNNSNDG

-761 EALHWGDAGTWTN
+761 EVLHWGDAGTWTN

>member
-1 MTKRYCPR
+1 MTKRYYPR
-9 GGAKCL
+9 GGANYL
-15 NRHAKT
+15 NRHTKT
-21 LLASALILAL
+21 LLASALILAF
-31 NSAQALDL
+31 NSAQAIVLT
-39 RPPENPDD
+39 PPQNIVDWKGHPGEWYTNENDD
-47 WNGQGKWQSADIED
+47 EINQFRLIDGTSASFDGVDAE
-61 PEVNEYT
+61 
-68 LDSGSVTYDSISAI
+68 IS
-82 IHPLI
+82 PLI
-87 TNSEFFVSVESGAS
+87 TNSEFFVSVENKSS
-101 LTITGTTKIS
+101 LTITGTTKVS
-111 STSSVFDSTSYDQ
+111 SESTKFNKDSYEQ
-124 GTYAFRATGG
+124 GTYTFHA
-134 DSFNGGK
+134 DNGNIYLKGNVEV
-141 IFLQG
+141 L
-146 DIDVVVTHDLKAED
+146 VTHDPRVSTE
-160 QLKTIGANVFYA
+160 TIGANIYFA
-172 QNNGVIEIGSAG
+172 ENEGTIEIGDKG
-184 TTTRAWVLASK
+184 TTTKSWVIAAK
-195 PDVLSAKE
+195 PDLISAKR
-203 GGVVNIKST
+203 GGKVKIKST
-212 HNMFVG
+212 HNMLVG
-218 SIDTVSSPE
+218 SVDMVQ
-227 AAISDKPERAYGT
+227 KPDGLEGIPNIIAGS
-240 VTGTFYGEDS
+240 VTGTFSGEDS
-250 YWFGDEQSWNNAELI
+250 YWFGDEQSFNNI
-265 SGDLAGRLIF
+265 SKEIVATLKQYNGGSLADAIDKIL
-275 SIGTSGA
+275 SD
-282 KKNEKIDLVFEKG
+282 EKFEFTFQNG
-295 AQWSYLNVNDTFFKE
+295 AQWTYLDAFNVKASDYFPGPFSSLFEN
-310 GEYEYKDT
+310 
-318 GIKIPYSIEIQSIA
+318 
-332 KRISN
+332 KRISS
-337 ITLRNGGIIN
+337 ITLLNGGIIN
-347 LFDKDLENKWKE
+347 LFDEDLENKWEE
-359 IGLWDQLV
+359 IGLLDHLKIDPE
-367 KPDKIKHDYVRIGDL
+367 KPHHDYVRIGDL

-401 DMIFIEGTSETTQTR
+401 DMIFIEGTSETIQTR

-434 TLTFALTQKD
+434 KLTFALTQND

-470 DEIGQEDLTGLEDQ
+470 DEIGQEDLTRLEEQ
-484 IKSNYEDFDDFDPTD
+484 IKSNYEDFDDFDRTD

-527 AAYDAIMQ
+527 AAYDAVMQ
-535 MDRRDRRLRETAF
+535 MDRRDRRLRESAF
-548 VDSNSNDG
+548 ANDASNDG
-556 LWVRMQYGRLGA
+556 LWVRVQYGRLGA
-568 EDAYKSDTTTVHVG
+568 DDAYKSDTTTVHVG
-582 YERQTSDNNRFGVSV
+582 YERQTADNNRFGVSV

-615 ERYEIAVYDTL
+615 KRYEIAVYDTL

-751 FGHIRDLDDV
+751 FGHIRDLEDV
-761 EALHWGDAGTWTN
+761 EVLHWGDAGTWTN

>member
-1 MTKRYCPR
+1 MT
-9 GGAKCL
+9 
-15 NRHAKT
+15 HH
-21 LLASALILAL
+21 
-31 NSAQALDL
+31 
-39 RPPENPDD
+39 PD
-47 WNGQGKWQSADIED
+47 
-61 PEVNEYT
+61 
-68 LDSGSVTYDSISAI
+68 
-82 IHPLI
+82 
-87 TNSEFFVSVESGAS
+87 VS
-101 LTITGTTKIS
+101 TK
-111 STSSVFDSTSYDQ
+111 
-124 GTYAFRATGG
+124 
-134 DSFNGGK
+134 
-141 IFLQG
+141 
-146 DIDVVVTHDLKAED
+146 E
-160 QLKTIGANVFYA
+160 IGANIYYA
-172 QNNGVIEIGSAG
+172 QNDGTIEIGDEG
-184 TTTRAWVLASK
+184 TTTKSWVIAAK
-195 PDVLSAKE
+195 PDLISAKR
-203 GGVVNIKST
+203 GGKVKIKST
-212 HNMFVG
+212 HNMLVG
-218 SIDTVSSPE
+218 SVDMVQ
-227 AAISDKPERAYGT
+227 KPNGLEDIPNIKAGS
-240 VTGTFYGEDS
+240 VTGTFSGEDS
-250 YWFGDEQSWNNAELI
+250 YWFGDEQSFNNISKEIVDKLKKFGGEDVANSIDKILSAE
-265 SGDLAGRLIF
+265 
-275 SIGTSGA
+275 
-282 KKNEKIDLVFEKG
+282 EFEFTFQNG
-295 AQWSYLNVNDTFFKE
+295 AQWTYLDAFNVDASKFHPLLSGPLFEN
-310 GEYEYKDT
+310 
-318 GIKIPYSIEIQSIA
+318 
-332 KRISN
+332 KRISK
-337 ITLRNGGIIN
+337 ITLLDGGIIN
-347 LFDKDLENKWKE
+347 LFDKDILEKLTK
-359 IGLWDQLV
+359 IGLWNLLDI
-367 KPDKIKHDYVRIGDL
+367 DKNTLHHDYVRIGDL
-382 KGTDGIF
+382 KGNNGIF
-389 RLDLDSDHPEES
+389 RLDLNSDDRTQS
-401 DMIFIEGTSETTQTR
+401 DMIFIEGASEGGGR
-416 HWIEPYRPSQLV
+416 HWIEPYSPSQLV

-434 TLTFALTQKD
+434 KLTFALTQND

-449 FADKMNIYGET
+449 FADKVNIYGET
-460 LYDYELYVNH
+460 LYDYELYVNS
-470 DEIGQEDLTGLEDQ
+470 DPINEEDLDRLEKQ
-484 IKSNYEDFDDFDPTD
+484 IKSNYEDFDDFDRTD

-664 YFGVSAEYGYT
+664 YFSVSAEYGYT

-690 QATRLEGYNYGL
+690 QATCLEGYNYGL

-761 EALHWGDAGTWTN
+761 EVLHWGDAGTWTN

-785 KFSMQLDLEK
+785 KVSMQLDLEK

>member
-1 MTKRYCPR
+1 MT
-9 GGAKCL
+9 
-15 NRHAKT
+15 HH
-21 LLASALILAL
+21 
-31 NSAQALDL
+31 
-39 RPPENPDD
+39 PD
-47 WNGQGKWQSADIED
+47 
-61 PEVNEYT
+61 
-68 LDSGSVTYDSISAI
+68 
-82 IHPLI
+82 
-87 TNSEFFVSVESGAS
+87 VS
-101 LTITGTTKIS
+101 TK
-111 STSSVFDSTSYDQ
+111 
-124 GTYAFRATGG
+124 
-134 DSFNGGK
+134 
-141 IFLQG
+141 
-146 DIDVVVTHDLKAED
+146 E
-160 QLKTIGANVFYA
+160 IGANIYYA
-172 QNNGVIEIGSAG
+172 QNDGTIEIGDEG
-184 TTTRAWVLASK
+184 TTTKSWVIAAK
-195 PDVLSAKE
+195 PDLISAKR
-203 GGVVNIKST
+203 GGKVKIKST
-212 HNMFVG
+212 HNMLVG
-218 SIDTVSSPE
+218 SVDMVQ
-227 AAISDKPERAYGT
+227 KPNGLEDIPNIKAGS
-240 VTGTFYGEDS
+240 VTGTFSGEDS
-250 YWFGDEQSWNNAELI
+250 YWFGDEQSFNNISKEIVDKLKKFGEEDVANSIDKILSAE
-265 SGDLAGRLIF
+265 
-275 SIGTSGA
+275 
-282 KKNEKIDLVFEKG
+282 EFEFTFQNG
-295 AQWSYLNVNDTFFKE
+295 AQWTYLDAFNVDASKFHPLLSGPLFEN
-310 GEYEYKDT
+310 
-318 GIKIPYSIEIQSIA
+318 
-332 KRISN
+332 KRISK
-337 ITLRNGGIIN
+337 ITLLDGGIIN
-347 LFDKDLENKWKE
+347 LFDKDILEKLTK
-359 IGLWDQLV
+359 IGLWNLLDI
-367 KPDKIKHDYVRIGDL
+367 DKNTLHHDYVRIGDL
-382 KGTDGIF
+382 KGNNGIF
-389 RLDLDSDHPEES
+389 RLDLNSDDRTQS
-401 DMIFIEGTSETTQTR
+401 DMIFIEGASEGGGR
-416 HWIEPYRPSQLV
+416 HWIEPYSPSQLV

-434 TLTFALTQKD
+434 KLTFALTQND

-449 FADKMNIYGET
+449 FADKVNIYGET
-460 LYDYELYVNH
+460 LYDYELYVNSDPI
-470 DEIGQEDLTGLEDQ
+470 DEEDLDRLEKQ
-484 IKSNYEDFDDFDPTD
+484 IKSNYEDFDDFDRTD

-507 IDRVVVSKSAATVG
+507 IDRVVVSKSATTVG

-761 EALHWGDAGTWTN
+761 EVLHWGDAGTWTN

-795 SAGGE
+795 SSGGE

>member
-1 MTKRYCPR
+1 MR
-9 GGAKCL
+9 G
-15 NRHAKT
+15 
-21 LLASALILAL
+21 
-31 NSAQALDL
+31 
-39 RPPENPDD
+39 EN
-47 WNGQGKWQSADIED
+47 
-61 PEVNEYT
+61 
-68 LDSGSVTYDSISAI
+68 
-82 IHPLI
+82 
-87 TNSEFFVSVESGAS
+87 AS
-101 LTITGTTKIS
+101 LEITGKTYLR
-111 STSSVFDSTSYDQ
+111 SVSNTIIGDEDDDI
-124 GTYAFRATGG
+124 GTYAFHAKEGAAIR
-134 DSFNGGK
+134 
-141 IFLQG
+141 LLG
-146 DIDVVVTHDLKAED
+146 DIDIAIVHAVPPD
-160 QLKTIGANVFYA
+160 QQLDAIGANGFYA
-172 QNNGVIEIGSAG
+172 QEGGIIEIGTAG
-184 TTTRAWVLASK
+184 TTTRAWVLAAK
-195 PDVLSAKE
+195 PDVLSAKYE
-203 GGVVNIKST
+203 GTIKINST
-212 HNMFVG
+212 HNMIVG
-218 SIDTVSSPE
+218 SIDTVGDPRKGFGS
-227 AAISDKPERAYGT
+227 IYGT
-240 VTGTFYGEDS
+240 FSGADS
-250 YWFGDEQSWNNAELI
+250 YWFGDEQSWNNAELVEA
-265 SGDLAGRLIF
+265 SGDGSLAYLLGKFLAI
-275 SIGTSGA
+275 T
-282 KKNEKIDLVFEKG
+282 NEKIDLVFEND
-295 AQWSYLNVNDTFFKE
+295 AQWSYLNVNDIFSEE
-310 GEYEYKDT
+310 GEYNGKDYT
-318 GIKIPYSIEIQSIA
+318 LTIQSIR

-347 LFDKDLENKWKE
+347 LFDKDIEKKWKE
-359 IGLWDQLV
+359 IGLWDHL
-367 KPDKIKHDYVRIGDL
+367 KIDPNEPHHDYVRIGDL
-382 KGTDGIF
+382 KGTGGIF
-389 RLDLDSDHPEES
+389 RLDLDSDAPEKS

-434 TLTFALTQKD
+434 TLTFALTQND

-460 LYDYELYVNH
+460 LYDYELSI
-470 DEIGQEDLTGLEDQ
+470 DSETIDADDLEALKKEIT
-484 IKSNYEDFDDFDPTD
+484 SNYKDFDDFDVSD
-499 YQGGTEWF
+499 YEDGTRWF
-507 IDRVVVSKSAATVG
+507 IDRVTVSESAATVG
-521 VNNAGW
+521 VRNSGW

-761 EALHWGDAGTWTN
+761 EVLHWGDAGTWTN

>member
-1 MTKRYCPR
+1 M
-9 GGAKCL
+9 
-15 NRHAKT
+15 
-21 LLASALILAL
+21 
-31 NSAQALDL
+31 
-39 RPPENPDD
+39 
-47 WNGQGKWQSADIED
+47 
-61 PEVNEYT
+61 
-68 LDSGSVTYDSISAI
+68 DSGSETFDSICAK

-87 TNSEFFVSVESGAS
+87 TNSEYFVSVKNSSS
-101 LTITGTTKIS
+101 LTITGTTKVS
-111 STSSVFDSTSYDQ
+111 STSTKFDKTSFEQ
-124 GTYAFRATGG
+124 GTYTFHA
-134 DSFNGGK
+134 DNGNIYLKGNVEV
-141 IFLQG
+141 IM
-146 DIDVVVTHDLKAED
+146 THDPRVSTE
-160 QLKTIGANVFYA
+160 TIGANIYYA
-172 QNNGVIEIGSAG
+172 ENDGTIEIGDEG
-184 TTTRAWVLASK
+184 TTTKSWVIAAK
-195 PDVLSAKE
+195 PDLISAKI
-203 GGVVNIKST
+203 GGNVKIKST
-212 HNMFVG
+212 HNMLVG
-218 SIDTVSSPE
+218 SVDMVQNPGKLENIPNIKAGS
-227 AAISDKPERAYGT
+227 
-240 VTGTFYGEDS
+240 VTGTFSGEDS
-250 YWFGDEQSWNNAELI
+250 YWFGDEQSFNNISKELVDI
-265 SGDLAGRLIF
+265 LKKSPLASTIDKILSDEKF
-275 SIGTSGA
+275 SFTFQ
-282 KKNEKIDLVFEKG
+282 KV
-295 AQWSYLNVNDTFFKE
+295 AQWTYLDAFNVNASDYFD
-310 GEYEYKDT
+310 GIT
-318 GIKIPYSIEIQSIA
+318 GPLFEN
-332 KRISN
+332 KRISK
-337 ITLRNGGIIN
+337 ITLLDGGIIN
-347 LFDKDLENKWKE
+347 LFDKDIQEKWTK
-359 IGLWDQLV
+359 IGLWNLLNIEGD
-367 KPDKIKHDYVRIGDL
+367 KPHHDYVRIGNL
-382 KGTDGIF
+382 KGNNGIF
-389 RLDLDSDHPEES
+389 RLDLNSDDRAKS
-401 DMIFIEGTSETTQTR
+401 DMIFIEGASEGGGR
-416 HWIEPYRPSQLV
+416 HWIEPYSPSLLM

-434 TLTFALTQKD
+434 TLTFALTTAA

-449 FADKMNIYGET
+449 FADKINIYGET
-460 LYDYELYVNH
+460 LYDYELS
-470 DEIGQEDLTGLEDQ
+470 IGHERISSEDLADLGEQ
-484 IKSNYEDFDDFDPTD
+484 IKSYYKDFVNFDAND
-499 YQGGTEWF
+499 YNEGTRWF
-507 IDRVVVSKSAATVG
+507 IDRVTVSESAATVG
-521 VNNAGW
+521 VRNAGW

-751 FGHIRDLDDV
+751 FGHIRDLEDV

>member
-1 MTKRYCPR
+1 MTKRYYPR
-9 GGAKCL
+9 GGANYL

-21 LLASALILAL
+21 LLASALILAF
-31 NSAQALDL
+31 NSAQAIVLT
-39 RPPENPDD
+39 PPQNFNSAQENVLTPPKNIGDWQGPGEWYTNENDD
-47 WNGQGKWQSADIED
+47 EINQFRLQDGTSASFDGVDAE
-61 PEVNEYT
+61 
-68 LDSGSVTYDSISAI
+68 IS
-82 IHPLI
+82 PLI
-87 TNSEFFVSVESGAS
+87 TNSEFFVSVENKSS
-101 LTITGTTKIS
+101 LTITGTTKVIS
-111 STSSVFDSTSYDQ
+111 ISTEESDKKER
-124 GTYAFRATGG
+124 GTYTFRATDGYIHFKG
-134 DSFNGGK
+134 NV
-141 IFLQG
+141 
-146 DIDVVVTHDLKAED
+146 DVIVTHHPDVSTKE
-160 QLKTIGANVFYA
+160 IGANIYYA
-172 QNNGVIEIGSAG
+172 QNDGTIEIGDEG
-184 TTTRAWVLASK
+184 TTTKSWVIAAK
-195 PDVLSAKE
+195 PDLISAKD
-203 GGVVNIKST
+203 GGKVKIKST
-212 HNMFVG
+212 HNMLVG
-218 SIDTVSSPE
+218 SVDMVHNPGKLENIPNIKAGS
-227 AAISDKPERAYGT
+227 
-240 VTGTFYGEDS
+240 VTGTFSGEDS
-250 YWFGDEQSWNNAELI
+250 YWFGDEQSFNNISKELVDTLKQVGGKPLADSIDKILSAE
-265 SGDLAGRLIF
+265 
-275 SIGTSGA
+275 
-282 KKNEKIDLVFEKG
+282 KFEFTFQNG
-295 AQWSYLNVNDTFFKE
+295 AQWTYLDAFNVDASKFHPLLSGPLFEN
-310 GEYEYKDT
+310 
-318 GIKIPYSIEIQSIA
+318 
-332 KRISN
+332 KRISK
-337 ITLRNGGIIN
+337 ITLLDGGIIN
-347 LFDKDLENKWKE
+347 LFDKDIQEKWTK
-359 IGLWDQLV
+359 IGLWKLLNIEED
-367 KPDKIKHDYVRIGDL
+367 KPHHDYVRIGNL
-382 KGTDGIF
+382 KGNNGIF
-389 RLDLDSDHPEES
+389 RLDLNSDDRAKS
-401 DMIFIEGTSETTQTR
+401 DMIFIEGASEGGGR
-416 HWIEPYRPSQLV
+416 HWIEPYSPSLLM

-434 TLTFALTQKD
+434 TLTFALTTAA

-449 FADKMNIYGET
+449 FADKINIYGET

-470 DEIGQEDLTGLEDQ
+470 DEIGEKDLTRLEEQ
-484 IKSNYEDFDDFDPTD
+484 IKSNYEDFNDFDPTD

>member
-1 MTKRYCPR
+1 MTHN
-9 GGAKCL
+9 L
-15 NRHAKT
+15 
-21 LLASALILAL
+21 
-31 NSAQALDL
+31 
-39 RPPENPDD
+39 EPDP
-47 WNGQGKWQSADIED
+47 DI
-61 PEVNEYT
+61 
-68 LDSGSVTYDSISAI
+68 
-82 IHPLI
+82 
-87 TNSEFFVSVESGAS
+87 
-101 LTITGTTKIS
+101 
-111 STSSVFDSTSYDQ
+111 STE
-124 GTYAFRATGG
+124 R
-134 DSFNGGK
+134 
-141 IFLQG
+141 
-146 DIDVVVTHDLKAED
+146 
-160 QLKTIGANVFYA
+160 IGANIYYA
-172 QNNGVIEIGSAG
+172 ENDGTIEIGDEG
-184 TTTRAWVLASK
+184 TTTKSWVLAAK
-195 PDVLSAKE
+195 PDLISAKI
-203 GGVVNIKST
+203 GGTVKIKST
-212 HNMFVG
+212 QNMLVG
-218 SIDTVSSPE
+218 SVDMVQ
-227 AAISDKPERAYGT
+227 KPDSLADIHNIKAGS
-240 VTGTFYGEDS
+240 VTGTFSGEDS
-250 YWFGDEQSWNNAELI
+250 YWFGDEQSFNNISKEIVDKLKNFGGEDVANSIDQILTAE
-265 SGDLAGRLIF
+265 
-275 SIGTSGA
+275 T
-282 KKNEKIDLVFEKG
+282 FEFTFQNG
-295 AQWSYLNVNDTFFKE
+295 AQWTYLDAFNVEAGGYFP
-310 GEYEYKDT
+310 
-318 GIKIPYSIEIQSIA
+318 GISGSLFEN
-332 KRISN
+332 KRISK
-337 ITLRNGGIIN
+337 ITLLDGGIIN
-347 LFDKDLENKWKE
+347 LFDKDIEEKWKE
-359 IGLWDQLV
+359 IGLWDHLKIDLE
-367 KPDKIKHDYVRIGDL
+367 KPHHDYVRIGDL
-382 KGTDGIF
+382 KGNNGIF
-389 RLDLDSDHPEES
+389 RLDLNSDDRTKS
-401 DMIFIEGTSETTQTR
+401 DMIFIEGASEGGGR
-416 HWIEPYRPSQLV
+416 HWIEPYSPSQLV

-434 TLTFALTQKD
+434 TLTFALTQND
-444 ANNVT
+444 ANDVT

-460 LYDYELYVNH
+460 LYDYELYVNSDPI
-470 DEIGQEDLTGLEDQ
+470 DEDDLAGLKEQ
-484 IKSNYEDFDDFDPTD
+484 IKSNYDDFSEFDEEDSSTD
-499 YQGGTEWF
+499 KNYWKDYLGGTEWF
-507 IDRVVVSKSAATVG
+507 IARVVVSKSAATVG

-615 ERYEIAVYDTL
+615 KRYEIAVYDTL

-761 EALHWGDAGTWTN
+761 EVLHWGDAGTWTN

>member
-1 MTKRYCPR
+1 MDWKDHPGEWYTNENDDEINQFRLID
-9 GGAKCL
+9 G
-15 NRHAKT
+15 T
-21 LLASALILAL
+21 SASFDGVDA
-31 NSAQALDL
+31 
-39 RPPENPDD
+39 E
-47 WNGQGKWQSADIED
+47 
-61 PEVNEYT
+61 
-68 LDSGSVTYDSISAI
+68 IS
-82 IHPLI
+82 PLI
-87 TNSEFFVSVESGAS
+87 TNSEFFVSVENKSS
-101 LTITGTTKIS
+101 LTISGTTKVI
-111 STSSVFDSTSYDQ
+111 STSTEENKVNDR
-124 GTYAFRATGG
+124 GTYTFHAN
-134 DSFNGGK
+134 NGYIYFKGNV
-141 IFLQG
+141 
-146 DIDVVVTHDLKAED
+146 DVIVTHHPDVSNEE
-160 QLKTIGANVFYA
+160 IGANIYYA
-172 QNNGVIEIGSAG
+172 QNDGTIEIGDKG
-184 TTTRAWVLASK
+184 TTTKSWVIAAK
-195 PDVLSAKE
+195 PDLISAKR
-203 GGVVNIKST
+203 GGTVKIKST
-212 HNMFVG
+212 HNMLVG
-218 SIDTVSSPE
+218 SVDMVQ
-227 AAISDKPERAYGT
+227 KPERLEDIPKIKAGS
-240 VTGTFYGEDS
+240 VTGTFSGEDS
-250 YWFGDEQSWNNAELI
+250 YWFGDEQSFNNISKELVDI
-265 SGDLAGRLIF
+265 LKNSPIASTIDKILSDEEF
-275 SIGTSGA
+275 SFT
-282 KKNEKIDLVFEKG
+282 FQKG
-295 AQWSYLNVNDTFFKE
+295 AQWTYLDAFNVNASDYFD
-310 GEYEYKDT
+310 GIT
-318 GIKIPYSIEIQSIA
+318 GPLFEN
-332 KRISN
+332 KRISK
-337 ITLRNGGIIN
+337 ITLLDGGIIN
-347 LFDKDLENKWKE
+347 LFDKDIEEKWTK
-359 IGLWDQLV
+359 IGLWKLLNNEGNT
-367 KPDKIKHDYVRIGDL
+367 PHHDYVRIGDL
-382 KGTDGIF
+382 KGNNGIF
-389 RLDLDSDHPEES
+389 RLDLNSDDRTQS
-401 DMIFIEGTSETTQTR
+401 DMIFIEGASEGGGR
-416 HWIEPYRPSQLV
+416 HWIEPYSPSLLV

-460 LYDYELYVNH
+460 LYDYELYVNS
-470 DEIGQEDLTGLEDQ
+470 DTIDKKDLARLAEQ
-484 IKSNYEDFDDFDPTD
+484 IKSNYTDFGEFDDDDSSADQSYRED
-499 YQGGTEWF
+499 YLGGTEWF
-507 IDRVVVSKSAATVG
+507 IDRVVVSKSAATIG
-521 VNNAGW
+521 VNNASW

-535 MDRRDRRLRETAF
+535 MDRRDRRLRETSF
-548 VDSNSNDG
+548 VDDATNDG

-582 YERQTSDNNRFGVSV
+582 YERQTSANNRFGVSV

-632 LDFVGRFGHL
+632 FDFVGRFGHL

>member
-1 MTKRYCPR
+1 MDWKDHPGEWYTNENDDEINQFRLID
-9 GGAKCL
+9 G
-15 NRHAKT
+15 T
-21 LLASALILAL
+21 SASFDGVDA
-31 NSAQALDL
+31 
-39 RPPENPDD
+39 E
-47 WNGQGKWQSADIED
+47 
-61 PEVNEYT
+61 
-68 LDSGSVTYDSISAI
+68 IS
-82 IHPLI
+82 PLI
-87 TNSEFFVSVESGAS
+87 TNSEYFVSVGRGSS
-101 LTITGTTKIS
+101 LTIIGTTKVRS
-111 STSSVFDSTSYDQ
+111 ESTKFNKDSYEQ
-124 GTYAFRATGG
+124 GTYTFHA
-134 DSFNGGK
+134 DNGNIYLKGNVEV
-141 IFLQG
+141 I
-146 DIDVVVTHDLKAED
+146 VTHHPDVSTE
-160 QLKTIGANVFYA
+160 TIGANIYYA
-172 QNNGVIEIGSAG
+172 ENDGTIEIGDEG
-184 TTTRAWVLASK
+184 TTTKSWVIAAK
-195 PDVLSAKE
+195 PDLISAKR
-203 GGVVNIKST
+203 GGKVKIKST
-212 HNMFVG
+212 HNMLVG
-218 SIDTVSSPE
+218 SVDMVQ
-227 AAISDKPERAYGT
+227 KPERLEDIPKIEAGS
-240 VTGTFYGEDS
+240 VTGTFSGEDS
-250 YWFGDEQSWNNAELI
+250 YWFGDEQSFNNISKEIVDTLKQVGGKPLADSIDKILSAE
-265 SGDLAGRLIF
+265 
-275 SIGTSGA
+275 
-282 KKNEKIDLVFEKG
+282 EFEFTFQNG
-295 AQWSYLNVNDTFFKE
+295 AQWTYLDAFNVNFPGTSSLLFE
-310 GEYEYKDT
+310 N
-318 GIKIPYSIEIQSIA
+318 
-332 KRISN
+332 KRISK
-337 ITLRNGGIIN
+337 ITLLDGGIIN
-347 LFDKDLENKWKE
+347 LFDIDIQEKLTK
-359 IGLWDQLV
+359 IGLWNLLNIDENTLH
-367 KPDKIKHDYVRIGDL
+367 HDYVRIGDL
-382 KGTDGIF
+382 KGNNGIF
-389 RLDLDSDHPEES
+389 RLDLNSDDRTQS
-401 DMIFIEGTSETTQTR
+401 DMIFIEGASEGGGR
-416 HWIEPYRPSQLV
+416 HWIEPYSPSQLV

-460 LYDYELYVNH
+460 LYDYELSI
-470 DEIGQEDLTGLEDQ
+470 DSETIDADDLEALKKEIT
-484 IKSNYEDFDDFDPTD
+484 SNYKDFDDFDVSD
-499 YQGGTEWF
+499 YEDGTRWF
-507 IDRVVVSKSAATVG
+507 IDRVTVSESAATVG
-521 VNNAGW
+521 VRNSGW

-568 EDAYKSDTTTVHVG
+568 KDAYKSDTTTVHVG

-615 ERYEIAVYDTL
+615 KRYEIAVYDTL

-761 EALHWGDAGTWTN
+761 EVLHWGDAGTWTN

>member
-1 MTKRYCPR
+1 MTKRYYPR
-9 GGAKCL
+9 GGANYL

-21 LLASALILAL
+21 LLASVLILAF
-31 NSAQALDL
+31 NSAQANVLTPPKNIGDWQD
-39 RPPENPDD
+39 RPGEWYTNKNDD
-47 WNGQGKWQSADIED
+47 EINQFRLKDGQSATFDG
-61 PEVNEYT
+61 VNAEIT
-68 LDSGSVTYDSISAI
+68 
-82 IHPLI
+82 PLI
-87 TNSEFFVSVESGAS
+87 TNSEYFVSVGTGLS
-101 LTITGTTKIS
+101 LTITGTTKVS
-111 STSSVFDSTSYDQ
+111 STSTKFDKTSYDQ
-124 GTYAFRATGG
+124 GTYTFHA
-134 DSFNGGK
+134 DNGNIYLKGNVEV
-141 IFLQG
+141 I
-146 DIDVVVTHDLKAED
+146 VTHNLEPDPNISTEK
-160 QLKTIGANVFYA
+160 IGANIYYA
-172 QNNGVIEIGSAG
+172 ENDGTIEIGDEG
-184 TTTRAWVLASK
+184 TTTKSWVLAAK
-195 PDVLSAKE
+195 PDLISAKI
-203 GGVVNIKST
+203 GGEVKIKST
-212 HNMFVG
+212 QNMLVG
-218 SIDTVSSPE
+218 SVDMVQ
-227 AAISDKPERAYGT
+227 KPDGLEDILNIKFGS
-240 VTGTFYGEDS
+240 VTGTFSGEDS
-250 YWFGDEQSWNNAELI
+250 YWFGDEQSFNNI
-265 SGDLAGRLIF
+265 SKEIVDKLKKIGGEDVAN
-275 SIGTSGA
+275 SIDEILSD
-282 KKNEKIDLVFEKG
+282 EEFEFTFQNG
-295 AQWSYLNVNDTFFKE
+295 AQWTYLDAFNVEAGGYFPFISGPLFEN
-310 GEYEYKDT
+310 
-318 GIKIPYSIEIQSIA
+318 
-332 KRISN
+332 KRISK
-337 ITLRNGGIIN
+337 ITLLDGGIIN
-347 LFDKDLENKWKE
+347 LFDKDIEEKWKE
-359 IGLWDQLV
+359 IGLWDHLKIDLE
-367 KPDKIKHDYVRIGDL
+367 KPHHDYVRIGDL
-382 KGTDGIF
+382 KGNNGIF
-389 RLDLDSDHPEES
+389 RLDLNSDDRTKS

-416 HWIEPYRPSQLV
+416 HWIEPYHPSQLM

-449 FADKMNIYGET
+449 FADKMNIYGKT
-460 LYDYELYVNH
+460 LYDYELYVNSDPI
-470 DEIGQEDLTGLEDQ
+470 DEKDLARLEKQ
-484 IKSNYEDFDDFDPTD
+484 IKSNYTDFGEFDDDDSSTD
-499 YQGGTEWF
+499 QSYREDYLGGTEWF
-507 IDRVVVSKSAATVG
+507 INRVVVSKSAATVG

-751 FGHIRDLDDV
+751 FGYIRDLEDV

-774 FGVGGYYQFAN
+774 FGVGGYFQFAN

>member
-1 MTKRYCPR
+1 MTKRYYPR
-9 GGAKCL
+9 GGANYL

-21 LLASALILAL
+21 LLASALILAF
-31 NSAQALDL
+31 NSAQAIVLT
-39 RPPENPDD
+39 PPQNIVDWKGHPGEWYTNENDD
-47 WNGQGKWQSADIED
+47 EINQFRLIDGTSASFDGVDAE
-61 PEVNEYT
+61 
-68 LDSGSVTYDSISAI
+68 IS
-82 IHPLI
+82 PLI
-87 TNSEFFVSVESGAS
+87 TNSEFFVSVENKSS
-101 LTITGTTKIS
+101 LTITGTTKVTSIS
-111 STSSVFDSTSYDQ
+111 TEESDKNDR
-124 GTYAFRATGG
+124 GTYTFRATDGYIHFKG
-134 DSFNGGK
+134 NV
-141 IFLQG
+141 
-146 DIDVVVTHDLKAED
+146 DVIVTHHPDVSTKE
-160 QLKTIGANVFYA
+160 IGANIYYA
-172 QNNGVIEIGSAG
+172 QNDGTIEIGDKG
-184 TTTRAWVLASK
+184 TTTKSWVIAAK
-195 PDVLSAKE
+195 PDLISAKR
-203 GGVVNIKST
+203 GGTVKIKST
-212 HNMFVG
+212 HNMLVG
-218 SIDTVSSPE
+218 SVDMVQ
-227 AAISDKPERAYGT
+227 KPERLEDIPKIKAGS
-240 VTGTFYGEDS
+240 VTGTFSGEDS
-250 YWFGDEQSWNNAELI
+250 YWFGDEQSFNNISKELVDI
-265 SGDLAGRLIF
+265 LKNSPIASTIDKILSDEEF
-275 SIGTSGA
+275 SFT
-282 KKNEKIDLVFEKG
+282 FQKG
-295 AQWSYLNVNDTFFKE
+295 AQWTYLDAFNVEAGGYFPFISGPLFEN
-310 GEYEYKDT
+310 
-318 GIKIPYSIEIQSIA
+318 
-332 KRISN
+332 KRISK
-337 ITLRNGGIIN
+337 ITLLDGGIIN
-347 LFDKDLENKWKE
+347 LFDKDIKE
-359 IGLWDQLV
+359 KLTKIGLWNLLNIDENTLH
-367 KPDKIKHDYVRIGDL
+367 HDYVRIGDL
-382 KGTDGIF
+382 KGNNGIF
-389 RLDLDSDHPEES
+389 RLDLNSDDRTQS
-401 DMIFIEGTSETTQTR
+401 DMIFIEGASEGGGR
-416 HWIEPYRPSQLV
+416 HWIEPYSPSQLV
-428 SVSADN
+428 SVSANN

-444 ANNVT
+444 ANTVT

-460 LYDYELYVNH
+460 LYDYELYVNS
-470 DEIGQEDLTGLEDQ
+470 DTIDKKDLARLAEQ
-484 IKSNYEDFDDFDPTD
+484 IKSNYTDFGEFDDDDSSADQSYRED
-499 YQGGTEWF
+499 YLGGTEWF
-507 IDRVVVSKSAATVG
+507 IERVVVSKSAATIG
-521 VNNAGW
+521 VNNASW

-535 MDRRDRRLRETAF
+535 MDRRDRRLRETSF
-548 VDSNSNDG
+548 VDDATNDG

-675 LKSAAGF
+675 LKSVAGF

-717 GRAGLRLGKHFAGE
+717 GRAGLRLGKRFAGE

-751 FGHIRDLDDV
+751 FGHIRDLEDV
-761 EALHWGDAGTWTN
+761 ESLHWGDAGTWTN

>member
-1 MTKRYCPR
+1 MTKRYYPR
-9 GGAKCL
+9 GGANYL

-21 LLASALILAL
+21 LLASALILAF
-31 NSAQALDL
+31 NSAQAIVLT
-39 RPPENPDD
+39 PPQNIVDWKDHPGEWYTNENDD
-47 WNGQGKWQSADIED
+47 EINQFRLIDGTSASFDGVDAE
-61 PEVNEYT
+61 
-68 LDSGSVTYDSISAI
+68 IS
-82 IHPLI
+82 PLI
-87 TNSEFFVSVESGAS
+87 TNSEYFVSVGRGSS
-101 LTITGTTKIS
+101 LTIIGTTKVRS
-111 STSSVFDSTSYDQ
+111 ESTKFNKDSYEQ
-124 GTYAFRATGG
+124 GTYTFHA
-134 DSFNGGK
+134 DNGNIYLKGNVEV
-141 IFLQG
+141 I
-146 DIDVVVTHDLKAED
+146 VTHHPDVSTE
-160 QLKTIGANVFYA
+160 TIGANIYYA
-172 QNNGVIEIGSAG
+172 ENDGTIEIGDEG
-184 TTTRAWVLASK
+184 TTTKSWVIAAK
-195 PDVLSAKE
+195 PDLISAKR
-203 GGVVNIKST
+203 GGKVKIKST
-212 HNMFVG
+212 HNMLVG
-218 SIDTVSSPE
+218 SVDMVQ
-227 AAISDKPERAYGT
+227 KPERLEDIPNIEAGS
-240 VTGTFYGEDS
+240 VTGTFSGEDS
-250 YWFGDEQSWNNAELI
+250 YWFGDEQSFNNI
-265 SGDLAGRLIF
+265 SKEIVYTLKQYDGGSLADAID
-275 SIGTSGA
+275 
-282 KKNEKIDLVFEKG
+282 KILSDEDFDFTFQNG
-295 AQWSYLNVNDTFFKE
+295 AQWTYLDAFNVNFPGTSSLLFE
-310 GEYEYKDT
+310 N
-318 GIKIPYSIEIQSIA
+318 
-332 KRISN
+332 KRISK
-337 ITLRNGGIIN
+337 ITLLDGGIIN
-347 LFDKDLENKWKE
+347 LFDKDIQEKLTK
-359 IGLWDQLV
+359 IGLWNLLNIDENTLH
-367 KPDKIKHDYVRIGDL
+367 HDYVRIGDL
-382 KGTDGIF
+382 KGNNGIF
-389 RLDLDSDHPEES
+389 RLDLNSDDRTQS
-401 DMIFIEGTSETTQTR
+401 DMIFIEGASEGGGR
-416 HWIEPYRPSQLV
+416 HWIEPYSPSQLV

-470 DEIGQEDLTGLEDQ
+470 DEIGQEDLAKLEKQ

-507 IDRVVVSKSAATVG
+507 INRVVVSKSAATVG

-568 EDAYKSDTTTVHVG
+568 KDAYKSDTTTVHAG

-702 QRDMSVDVEQETALV
+702 QRDMSVDVEQETAFV

-761 EALHWGDAGTWTN
+761 EVLHWGDAGTWTN

>member
-1 MTKRYCPR
+1 MDWKDHPGEWYTNENDDEINQFRLID
-9 GGAKCL
+9 G
-15 NRHAKT
+15 T
-21 LLASALILAL
+21 SASFDGVDA
-31 NSAQALDL
+31 
-39 RPPENPDD
+39 E
-47 WNGQGKWQSADIED
+47 
-61 PEVNEYT
+61 
-68 LDSGSVTYDSISAI
+68 IS
-82 IHPLI
+82 PLI
-87 TNSEFFVSVESGAS
+87 TNSEYFVSVGRGSS
-101 LTITGTTKIS
+101 LTIIGTTKVRS
-111 STSSVFDSTSYDQ
+111 ESTKFNKDSYEQ
-124 GTYAFRATGG
+124 GTYTFHA
-134 DSFNGGK
+134 DNGNIYLKGNVEV
-141 IFLQG
+141 I
-146 DIDVVVTHDLKAED
+146 VTHHPDVSTE
-160 QLKTIGANVFYA
+160 TIGANIYYA
-172 QNNGVIEIGSAG
+172 ENDGTIEIGDEG
-184 TTTRAWVLASK
+184 TTTKSWVIAAK
-195 PDVLSAKE
+195 PDLISAKR
-203 GGVVNIKST
+203 GGKVKIKST
-212 HNMFVG
+212 HNMLVG
-218 SIDTVSSPE
+218 SVDMVQ
-227 AAISDKPERAYGT
+227 KPERLEDIPNIEAGS
-240 VTGTFYGEDS
+240 VTGTFSGEDS
-250 YWFGDEQSWNNAELI
+250 YWFGDEQSFNNI
-265 SGDLAGRLIF
+265 SKEIVYTLKQYDGGSLADAID
-275 SIGTSGA
+275 
-282 KKNEKIDLVFEKG
+282 KILSDEDFDFTFQNG
-295 AQWSYLNVNDTFFKE
+295 AQWTYLDAFNVNFPGTSSLLFE
-310 GEYEYKDT
+310 N
-318 GIKIPYSIEIQSIA
+318 
-332 KRISN
+332 KRISK
-337 ITLRNGGIIN
+337 ITLLDGGIIN
-347 LFDKDLENKWKE
+347 LFDKDIQEKLTK
-359 IGLWDQLV
+359 IGLWNLLNIDENTLH
-367 KPDKIKHDYVRIGDL
+367 HDYVRIGDL
-382 KGTDGIF
+382 KGNNGIF
-389 RLDLDSDHPEES
+389 RLDLNSDDRTQS
-401 DMIFIEGTSETTQTR
+401 DMIFIEGASEGGGR
-416 HWIEPYRPSQLV
+416 HWIEPYSPSQLV

-470 DEIGQEDLTGLEDQ
+470 DEIGQEDLAKLEKQ

-507 IDRVVVSKSAATVG
+507 INRVVVSKSAATVG

-568 EDAYKSDTTTVHVG
+568 KDAYKSDTTTVHVG

-615 ERYEIAVYDTL
+615 ELYEIAVYDTL

-642 SSDFSSSRSASSIS
+642 NSDFSSSRSASSIS

-702 QRDMSVDVEQETALV
+702 QRDMSVDVEQETAFV

-761 EALHWGDAGTWTN
+761 EVLHWGDAGTWTN

>member
-1 MTKRYCPR
+1 MR
-9 GGAKCL
+9 G
-15 NRHAKT
+15 
-21 LLASALILAL
+21 
-31 NSAQALDL
+31 
-39 RPPENPDD
+39 EN
-47 WNGQGKWQSADIED
+47 
-61 PEVNEYT
+61 
-68 LDSGSVTYDSISAI
+68 
-82 IHPLI
+82 
-87 TNSEFFVSVESGAS
+87 AS
-101 LTITGTTKIS
+101 LEITGKTYLR
-111 STSSVFDSTSYDQ
+111 SVSNTIIGDEDDDI
-124 GTYAFRATGG
+124 GTYAFHAKEGAAIR
-134 DSFNGGK
+134 
-141 IFLQG
+141 LLG
-146 DIDVVVTHDLKAED
+146 DIDIAIVHAVPPD
-160 QLKTIGANVFYA
+160 QQLDAIGANGFYA
-172 QNNGVIEIGSAG
+172 QEGGIIEIGTAG
-184 TTTRAWVLASK
+184 TTTRAWVLAAK
-195 PDVLSAKE
+195 PDVLSAKYE
-203 GGVVNIKST
+203 GTIKINST
-212 HNMFVG
+212 HNMIVG
-218 SIDTVSSPE
+218 SIDTVGDPRKGFGS
-227 AAISDKPERAYGT
+227 IYGT
-240 VTGTFYGEDS
+240 FSGADS
-250 YWFGDEQSWNNAELI
+250 YWFGDEQSWNNAELVEA
-265 SGDLAGRLIF
+265 SGDGSLAFLLGKLLAI
-275 SIGTSGA
+275 T
-282 KKNEKIDLVFEKG
+282 NEKIDLVFEND
-295 AQWSYLNVNDTFFKE
+295 AQWSYLNVNDIFSEE
-310 GEYEYKDT
+310 GEYNGKDYT
-318 GIKIPYSIEIQSIA
+318 LTIQSIR

-347 LFDKDLENKWKE
+347 LFDKDIEKKWKE
-359 IGLWDQLV
+359 IGLWDHL
-367 KPDKIKHDYVRIGDL
+367 KIDPNEPHHDYVRIGDL
-382 KGTDGIF
+382 KGNNGIF
-389 RLDLDSDHPEES
+389 RLDLNSDDRTQS
-401 DMIFIEGTSETTQTR
+401 DMIFIEGASEGGGR
-416 HWIEPYRPSQLV
+416 HWIEPYSPSQLV

-460 LYDYELYVNH
+460 LYDYELSI
-470 DEIGQEDLTGLEDQ
+470 DSETIDADDLEALKKEIT
-484 IKSNYEDFDDFDPTD
+484 SNYKDFDDFDVSD
-499 YQGGTEWF
+499 YEDGTRWF
-507 IDRVVVSKSAATVG
+507 IDRVTVSESAATVG
-521 VNNAGW
+521 VRNSGW

-548 VDSNSNDG
+548 VDSNSNDR

-615 ERYEIAVYDTL
+615 KRYEIAVYDTL

-702 QRDMSVDVEQETALV
+702 QRDMSVNVEQETALV

-751 FGHIRDLDDV
+751 FGHIRDLEDV
-761 EALHWGDAGTWTN
+761 EVLHWGDAGTWTN

>member
-1 MTKRYCPR
+1 MTKQYCPR
-9 GGAKCL
+9 GGAKYL

-21 LLASALILAL
+21 LLASALILAF

-39 RPPENPDD
+39 TPPEDPAD
-47 WNGQGKWQSADIED
+47 WDGPGKWLVGDQD
-61 PEVNEYT
+61 PEVNEYR
-68 LDSGSVTYDSISAI
+68 LDSGEAI
-82 IHPLI
+82 FDEINSTIKPFI
-87 TNSEFFVSVESGAS
+87 THDEYFVSAS
-101 LTITGTTKIS
+101 NGSVLTVKGKTMLDS
-111 STSSVFDSTSYDQ
+111 DSSVYVSDSYDQ
-124 GTYAFRATGG
+124 GTYAFHAA
-134 DSFNGGK
+134 DSAKMFFN
-141 IFLQG
+141 G
-146 DIDVVVTHDLKAED
+146 DIDVTIKHSLPDD
-160 QLKTIGANVFYA
+160 QQITSIGANGFYA
-172 QNNGVIEIGSAG
+172 QRNAEIHLGSTG
-184 TTTRAWVLASK
+184 TTTKAWVLAGQ
-195 PDVLSAKE
+195 PDLISAKR
-203 GGVVNIKST
+203 GGKVHIHST
-212 HNMFVG
+212 HNMLVG
-218 SIDTVSSPE
+218 SVDMIGSTKVNGTY
-227 AAISDKPERAYGT
+227 YGYGE
-240 VTGTFYGEDS
+240 VTGTFSGSDS
-250 YWFGDEQSWNNAELI
+250 YWFGDEQSWQNTKLQDSENA
-265 SGDLAGRLIF
+265 SD
-275 SIGTSGA
+275 A
-282 KKNEKIDLVFEKG
+282 KRKALDKLHSDAANGGESLEFVFQDG
-295 AQWSYLNVNDTFFKE
+295 AQWTYLGISDEDSTTVTLDNGTNVDINVA
-310 GEYEYKDT
+310 
-318 GIKIPYSIEIQSIA
+318 SIA
-332 KRISN
+332 KRISK
-337 ITLRNGGIIN
+337 ITLENKGIVN
-347 LFDKDLENKWKE
+347 LFDENIEQVWKD
-359 IGLWDQLV
+359 IGLWDRLIGVDVIQ
-367 KPDKIKHDYVRIGDL
+367 HDYVRIGDL

-401 DMIFIEGTSETTQTR
+401 DMIFIEGTSETIQTR

-434 TLTFALTQKD
+434 KLTFALTQND

-470 DEIGQEDLTGLEDQ
+470 DEIGEEDLTRLEEQ
-484 IKSNYEDFDDFDPTD
+484 IKSNYEDFDDFDRTD

>member
-1 MTKRYCPR
+1 MSNTII
-9 GGAKCL
+9 G
-15 NRHAKT
+15 
-21 LLASALILAL
+21 
-31 NSAQALDL
+31 D
-39 RPPENPDD
+39 EDD
-47 WNGQGKWQSADIED
+47 DI
-61 PEVNEYT
+61 
-68 LDSGSVTYDSISAI
+68 
-82 IHPLI
+82 
-87 TNSEFFVSVESGAS
+87 
-101 LTITGTTKIS
+101 
-111 STSSVFDSTSYDQ
+111 
-124 GTYAFRATGG
+124 GTYAFHAKEGAAIR
-134 DSFNGGK
+134 
-141 IFLQG
+141 LLG
-146 DIDVVVTHDLKAED
+146 DIDIAIVHAVPPD
-160 QLKTIGANVFYA
+160 QQLDAIGANGFYA
-172 QNNGVIEIGSAG
+172 QEGGIIEIGTAG
-184 TTTRAWVLASK
+184 TTTRAWVLAAK
-195 PDVLSAKE
+195 PDVLSAKYE
-203 GGVVNIKST
+203 GTIKINST
-212 HNMFVG
+212 HNMIVG
-218 SIDTVSSPE
+218 SIDTVGDPRKGFGS
-227 AAISDKPERAYGT
+227 IYGT
-240 VTGTFYGEDS
+240 FSGADS
-250 YWFGDEQSWNNAELI
+250 YWFGDEQSWNNAELVEA
-265 SGDLAGRLIF
+265 SGDGSLAFLLGKLLAI
-275 SIGTSGA
+275 T
-282 KKNEKIDLVFEKG
+282 NEKIDLVFEND
-295 AQWSYLNVNDTFFKE
+295 AQWSYLNVNDIFSEE
-310 GEYEYKDT
+310 GEYNGKDYT
-318 GIKIPYSIEIQSIA
+318 LTIQSIR

-347 LFDKDLENKWKE
+347 LFDKDIEKKWKE
-359 IGLWDQLV
+359 IGLWDHL
-367 KPDKIKHDYVRIGDL
+367 KIDPNEPHHDYVRIGDL
-382 KGTDGIF
+382 KGNNGIF
-389 RLDLDSDHPEES
+389 RLDLNSDDRTQS
-401 DMIFIEGTSETTQTR
+401 DMIFIEGASEGGGR
-416 HWIEPYRPSQLV
+416 HWIEPYSPSQLV

-460 LYDYELYVNH
+460 LYDYELSI
-470 DEIGQEDLTGLEDQ
+470 DSETIDADDLEALKKEIT
-484 IKSNYEDFDDFDPTD
+484 SNYKDFDDFDVSD
-499 YQGGTEWF
+499 YEDGTRWF
-507 IDRVVVSKSAATVG
+507 IDRVTVSESAATVG
-521 VNNAGW
+521 VRNSGW

-548 VDSNSNDG
+548 VDNNSNDG

-615 ERYEIAVYDTL
+615 KRYEIAVYDTL

-761 EALHWGDAGTWTN
+761 EVLHWGDAGTWTS

>member
-1 MTKRYCPR
+1 MTKRYYPR
-9 GGAKCL
+9 GGANYL

-31 NSAQALDL
+31 NSAQALVL

-47 WNGQGKWQSADIED
+47 WKGLGTWQSADIED

-68 LDSGSVTYDSISAI
+68 LDSGSETYDSICAK

-87 TNSEFFVSVESGAS
+87 TNSEFFVSVKNGSS
-101 LTITGTTKIS
+101 LTITGTTKVS
-111 STSSVFDSTSYDQ
+111 STSTKFDDTSFEQ
-124 GTYAFRATGG
+124 GTYTFHA
-134 DSFNGGK
+134 DNGNIYLKGNVEV
-141 IFLQG
+141 IM
-146 DIDVVVTHDLKAED
+146 THDPRVSTE
-160 QLKTIGANVFYA
+160 TIGANIYYA
-172 QNNGVIEIGSAG
+172 ENDGTIEIGDEG
-184 TTTRAWVLASK
+184 TTTKSWVIAAK
-195 PDVLSAKE
+195 PDLISAKR
-203 GGVVNIKST
+203 GGKVKIKST
-212 HNMFVG
+212 HNMLVG
-218 SIDTVSSPE
+218 SVDMVQ
-227 AAISDKPERAYGT
+227 KPDGLEDIPNIKAGS
-240 VTGTFYGEDS
+240 VTGTFSGEDS
-250 YWFGDEQSWNNAELI
+250 YWFGDEQSFNNI
-265 SGDLAGRLIF
+265 SKEIVATLKQYNGGSLAD
-275 SIGTSGA
+275 A
-282 KKNEKIDLVFEKG
+282 IDDILSDEEFEFTFQNG
-295 AQWSYLNVNDTFFKE
+295 AQWTYLDAFNVKASDYFPGPFSSLFEN
-310 GEYEYKDT
+310 
-318 GIKIPYSIEIQSIA
+318 
-332 KRISN
+332 KRISS
-337 ITLRNGGIIN
+337 ITLLNGGIIN
-347 LFDKDLENKWKE
+347 LFDEDLENKWEE
-359 IGLWDQLV
+359 IGLLDHLKIDSE
-367 KPDKIKHDYVRIGDL
+367 KPHHDYVRIGDL

-416 HWIEPYRPSQLV
+416 HWIEPYHPSQLM

-449 FADKMNIYGET
+449 FADKMNIYGKT
-460 LYDYELYVNH
+460 LYDYELYVSSDTI
-470 DEIGQEDLTGLEDQ
+470 DEEDLDGLEDQ
-484 IKSNYEDFDDFDPTD
+484 IKSSYEDFDDFDPTD
-499 YQGGTEWF
+499 YKGGTEWF

-615 ERYEIAVYDTL
+615 KRYEIAVYDTL

-761 EALHWGDAGTWTN
+761 EVLHWGDAGTWTN

>member
-1 MTKRYCPR
+1 MT
-9 GGAKCL
+9 
-15 NRHAKT
+15 HH
-21 LLASALILAL
+21 
-31 NSAQALDL
+31 
-39 RPPENPDD
+39 PD
-47 WNGQGKWQSADIED
+47 
-61 PEVNEYT
+61 
-68 LDSGSVTYDSISAI
+68 
-82 IHPLI
+82 
-87 TNSEFFVSVESGAS
+87 VS
-101 LTITGTTKIS
+101 TK
-111 STSSVFDSTSYDQ
+111 
-124 GTYAFRATGG
+124 
-134 DSFNGGK
+134 
-141 IFLQG
+141 
-146 DIDVVVTHDLKAED
+146 E
-160 QLKTIGANVFYA
+160 IGANIYYA
-172 QNNGVIEIGSAG
+172 QNDGTIEIGDEG
-184 TTTRAWVLASK
+184 TTTKSWVIAAK
-195 PDVLSAKE
+195 PDLISAKR
-203 GGVVNIKST
+203 GGKVKIKST
-212 HNMFVG
+212 HNMLVG
-218 SIDTVSSPE
+218 SVDMVQ
-227 AAISDKPERAYGT
+227 KPNGLEDIPNIKAGS
-240 VTGTFYGEDS
+240 VTGTFSGEDS
-250 YWFGDEQSWNNAELI
+250 YWFGDEQSFNNISKEIVDKLKKFGGEDVANSIDKILSAE
-265 SGDLAGRLIF
+265 
-275 SIGTSGA
+275 
-282 KKNEKIDLVFEKG
+282 EFEFTFQNG
-295 AQWSYLNVNDTFFKE
+295 AQWTYLDAFNVDASKFHPLLSGPLFEN
-310 GEYEYKDT
+310 
-318 GIKIPYSIEIQSIA
+318 
-332 KRISN
+332 KRISK
-337 ITLRNGGIIN
+337 ITLLDGGIIN
-347 LFDKDLENKWKE
+347 LFDKDILEKLTK
-359 IGLWDQLV
+359 IGLWNLLDI
-367 KPDKIKHDYVRIGDL
+367 DKNTLHHDYVRIGDL
-382 KGTDGIF
+382 KGNNGIF
-389 RLDLDSDHPEES
+389 RLDLNSDDRTQS
-401 DMIFIEGTSETTQTR
+401 DMIFIEGASEGGGR
-416 HWIEPYRPSQLV
+416 HWIEPYSPSQLV

-434 TLTFALTQKD
+434 KLTFALTQND

-449 FADKMNIYGET
+449 FADKVNIYGET
-460 LYDYELYVNH
+460 LYDYELYVNS
-470 DEIGQEDLTGLEDQ
+470 DPINEEDLDRLEKQ
-484 IKSNYEDFDDFDPTD
+484 IKSNYEDFDDFDRTD

-664 YFGVSAEYGYT
+664 YFSVSAEYGYT

-690 QATRLEGYNYGL
+690 QATCLEGYNYGL

-761 EALHWGDAGTWTN
+761 EVLHWGDAGTWTN

-795 SAGGE
+795 STGGE

>member
-1 MTKRYCPR
+1 MTKRYYPR
-9 GGAKCL
+9 GGANYL

-21 LLASALILAL
+21 LLASALILAF
-31 NSAQALDL
+31 NSAQAIVLT
-39 RPPENPDD
+39 PPQNIVDWKGHPGEWYTNENDD
-47 WNGQGKWQSADIED
+47 EINQFRLINGTSASFDGVDAE
-61 PEVNEYT
+61 
-68 LDSGSVTYDSISAI
+68 IS
-82 IHPLI
+82 PLI
-87 TNSEFFVSVESGAS
+87 TNSEFFVSVENKSS
-101 LTITGTTKIS
+101 LTITGTTKVTSIS
-111 STSSVFDSTSYDQ
+111 TEESDKKDR
-124 GTYAFRATGG
+124 GTYTFRATDGYIHFKG
-134 DSFNGGK
+134 NV
-141 IFLQG
+141 
-146 DIDVVVTHDLKAED
+146 DVIVTHHPDVSTKE
-160 QLKTIGANVFYA
+160 IGANIYYA
-172 QNNGVIEIGSAG
+172 QNNGTIEIGDEG
-184 TTTRAWVLASK
+184 TTTKSWVIAAK
-195 PDVLSAKE
+195 PDLISAKN
-203 GGVVNIKST
+203 GGEVIIKST
-212 HNMFVG
+212 HNMLVG
-218 SIDTVSSPE
+218 SVDMVQNPGSKE
-227 AAISDKPERAYGT
+227 NISNINAGS
-240 VTGTFYGEDS
+240 VTGTFSGEDS
-250 YWFGDEQSWNNAELI
+250 YWFGDEQSFNNISKEIVDKLKKFGGEPLANLI
-265 SGDLAGRLIF
+265 DNILS
-275 SIGTSGA
+275 T
-282 KKNEKIDLVFEKG
+282 EKFEFTFQNG
-295 AQWSYLNVNDTFFKE
+295 AQWTYLDAFNVDASKF
-310 GEYEYKDT
+310 D
-318 GIKIPYSIEIQSIA
+318 QSLSGLLFEN
-332 KRISN
+332 KRISK
-337 ITLRNGGIIN
+337 ITLLDGGIIN
-347 LFDKDLENKWKE
+347 LFDKDIQEKWTK
-359 IGLWDQLV
+359 IGLWNLLNIEGD
-367 KPDKIKHDYVRIGDL
+367 KPHHDYVRIGNL
-382 KGTDGIF
+382 KGNNGIF
-389 RLDLDSDHPEES
+389 RLDLNSDDRAKS
-401 DMIFIEGTSETTQTR
+401 DMIFIEGSSEETTTR
-416 HWIEPYRPSQLV
+416 HWIEPYHPSQLM

-449 FADKMNIYGET
+449 FADKMNIYGKT
-460 LYDYELYVNH
+460 LYDYELYVNS
-470 DEIGQEDLTGLEDQ
+470 DTIDKRDLARLAEQ
-484 IKSNYEDFDDFDPTD
+484 IKSNYTDFDEFDDDDSSADQSYRED
-499 YQGGTEWF
+499 YLGGTEWF
-507 IDRVVVSKSAATVG
+507 INRVVVSKSAATIG
-521 VNNAGW
+521 VNNASW

-535 MDRRDRRLRETAF
+535 MDRRDRRLRETSF
-548 VDSNSNDG
+548 VDDATNDG

-615 ERYEIAVYDTL
+615 ERYEIAIYDTL
-626 TFGNHY
+626 TLGNHY

-675 LKSAAGF
+675 LRSAAGF

-751 FGHIRDLDDV
+751 FGHIRDLEAV

-785 KFSMQLDLEK
+785 KVSMQLDLEK

>member
-1 MTKRYCPR
+1 MTKRYYPR
-9 GGAKCL
+9 GGANYL

-21 LLASALILAL
+21 LLASALILAF
-31 NSAQALDL
+31 NSAQAIVLT
-39 RPPENPDD
+39 PPKNIGDWQGPGEWYKNENDD
-47 WNGQGKWQSADIED
+47 EINQFRLQGGTSASFDGVDAE
-61 PEVNEYT
+61 
-68 LDSGSVTYDSISAI
+68 IS
-82 IHPLI
+82 PLI
-87 TNSEFFVSVESGAS
+87 TNSEFFVSVENKSS
-101 LTITGTTKIS
+101 LTITGTTKVTSIS
-111 STSSVFDSTSYDQ
+111 TEESNKKDR
-124 GTYAFRATGG
+124 GTYTFRATDGYIHFKG
-134 DSFNGGK
+134 NV
-141 IFLQG
+141 
-146 DIDVVVTHDLKAED
+146 DVIVTHHPDVSTKE
-160 QLKTIGANVFYA
+160 IGANIYYA
-172 QNNGVIEIGSAG
+172 QNDGTIEIGDEG
-184 TTTRAWVLASK
+184 TTTKSWVIAAK
-195 PDVLSAKE
+195 PDLISAKN
-203 GGVVNIKST
+203 GGEVIIKST
-212 HNMFVG
+212 HNMLVG
-218 SIDTVSSPE
+218 SVDMVQNPGDLKN
-227 AAISDKPERAYGT
+227 ISNIKAGS
-240 VTGTFYGEDS
+240 VTGTFSGEDS
-250 YWFGDEQSWNNAELI
+250 YWFGDEQSFNNI
-265 SGDLAGRLIF
+265 SKEIVYTLKQYDGGSLAD
-275 SIGTSGA
+275 A
-282 KKNEKIDLVFEKG
+282 IDNILSDEDFDFTFQNG
-295 AQWSYLNVNDTFFKE
+295 AQWTYLDAFNVNFPGTSSLLFE
-310 GEYEYKDT
+310 N
-318 GIKIPYSIEIQSIA
+318 
-332 KRISN
+332 KRISK
-337 ITLRNGGIIN
+337 ITLLDGGIIN
-347 LFDKDLENKWKE
+347 LFDKDILEKLTK
-359 IGLWDQLV
+359 IGLWNLLDI
-367 KPDKIKHDYVRIGDL
+367 DKNTLHHDYVRIGDL
-382 KGTDGIF
+382 KGNNGIF
-389 RLDLDSDHPEES
+389 RLDLNSDDRTQS
-401 DMIFIEGTSETTQTR
+401 DMIFIEGASEGGGR
-416 HWIEPYRPSQLV
+416 HWIEPYSPSQLV

-444 ANNVT
+444 ANTVT

-460 LYDYELYVNH
+460 LYDYELYVNS
-470 DEIGQEDLTGLEDQ
+470 DTIDKKDLARLAEQ
-484 IKSNYEDFDDFDPTD
+484 IKSNYTDFGEFDDDDSSADQSYRED
-499 YQGGTEWF
+499 YLGGTEWF
-507 IDRVVVSKSAATVG
+507 IERVVVSKSAATVG

-535 MDRRDRRLRETAF
+535 MDRRDRRLHETAF

-761 EALHWGDAGTWTN
+761 EVLHWGDAGTWTN

>member
-1 MTKRYCPR
+1 MK
-9 GGAKCL
+9 G
-15 NRHAKT
+15 
-21 LLASALILAL
+21 
-31 NSAQALDL
+31 
-39 RPPENPDD
+39 EN
-47 WNGQGKWQSADIED
+47 
-61 PEVNEYT
+61 
-68 LDSGSVTYDSISAI
+68 
-82 IHPLI
+82 
-87 TNSEFFVSVESGAS
+87 AS
-101 LTITGTTKIS
+101 LEITGKTYLR
-111 STSSVFDSTSYDQ
+111 SVSNTIFGDGDI
-124 GTYAFRATGG
+124 GTYAFHAKEGAEIR
-134 DSFNGGK
+134 
-141 IFLQG
+141 LRG
-146 DIDVVVTHDLKAED
+146 DIDITVVHAVPSGQ
-160 QLKTIGANVFYA
+160 QLDAIGANGFYA
-172 QNNGVIEIGSAG
+172 QEGGIIEIGSEG
-184 TTTRAWVLASK
+184 TTSRAWVLAAK
-195 PDVLSAKE
+195 PDVLSAKN
-203 GGVVNIKST
+203 GGTIIINSV

-218 SIDTVSSPE
+218 SIDTLGIPY
-227 AAISDKPERAYGT
+227 AILDPNQNPADGFGIVK
-240 VTGTFYGEDS
+240 GTFSGSDS
-250 YWFGDEQSWNNAELI
+250 YWFGDEQSWLNVKLVEGSEKIKQLFNKAQQAATEHEKIELI
-265 SGDLAGRLIF
+265 
-275 SIGTSGA
+275 
-282 KKNEKIDLVFEKG
+282 FEDG
-295 AQWSYLNVNDTFFKE
+295 AQWSYLNVNDVYSKTI
-310 GEYEYKDT
+310 YESNVT
-318 GIKIPYSIEIQSIA
+318 IQFTP
-332 KRISN
+332 KRISS
-337 ITLRNGGIIN
+337 ITLLNGGIIN
-347 LFDKDLENKWKE
+347 LFDEDLENKWEE
-359 IGLWDQLV
+359 IGLLDHLKIDSE
-367 KPDKIKHDYVRIGDL
+367 KPHHDYVRIGDL

-416 HWIEPYRPSQLV
+416 HWIEPYHPSQLM

-449 FADKMNIYGET
+449 FADKMNIYGKT
-460 LYDYELYVNH
+460 LYDYELYVNSDPI
-470 DEIGQEDLTGLEDQ
+470 DEKDLARLEKQ
-484 IKSNYEDFDDFDPTD
+484 IKSNYTDFGEFDDDDSSADQSYRED
-499 YQGGTEWF
+499 YLGGTEWF
-507 IDRVVVSKSAATVG
+507 INRVVVSKSAATVG

>member
-1 MTKRYCPR
+1 MDWKDHPGEWYTNENDDEINQFRLID
-9 GGAKCL
+9 G
-15 NRHAKT
+15 T
-21 LLASALILAL
+21 SASFDGVDA
-31 NSAQALDL
+31 
-39 RPPENPDD
+39 E
-47 WNGQGKWQSADIED
+47 
-61 PEVNEYT
+61 
-68 LDSGSVTYDSISAI
+68 IS
-82 IHPLI
+82 PLI
-87 TNSEFFVSVESGAS
+87 TNSEFFVSVENKSS
-101 LTITGTTKIS
+101 LTISGTTKVI
-111 STSSVFDSTSYDQ
+111 STSTEENKVNDR
-124 GTYAFRATGG
+124 GTYTFHAN
-134 DSFNGGK
+134 NGYIYFKGNV
-141 IFLQG
+141 
-146 DIDVVVTHDLKAED
+146 DVIVTHHPDVSNEE
-160 QLKTIGANVFYA
+160 IGANIYYA
-172 QNNGVIEIGSAG
+172 QNDGTIEIGDKG
-184 TTTRAWVLASK
+184 TTTKSWVIAAK
-195 PDVLSAKE
+195 PDLISAKR
-203 GGVVNIKST
+203 GGTVKIKST
-212 HNMFVG
+212 HNMLVG
-218 SIDTVSSPE
+218 SVDMVQ
-227 AAISDKPERAYGT
+227 KPERLEDIPKIKAGS
-240 VTGTFYGEDS
+240 VTGTFSGEDS
-250 YWFGDEQSWNNAELI
+250 YWFGDEQSFNNISKELVDI
-265 SGDLAGRLIF
+265 LKNSPIASTIDKILSDEEF
-275 SIGTSGA
+275 SFT
-282 KKNEKIDLVFEKG
+282 FQKG
-295 AQWSYLNVNDTFFKE
+295 AQWTYLDAFNVNASDYFD
-310 GEYEYKDT
+310 GIT
-318 GIKIPYSIEIQSIA
+318 GPLFEN
-332 KRISN
+332 KRISK
-337 ITLRNGGIIN
+337 ITLLDGGIIN
-347 LFDKDLENKWKE
+347 LFDKDIEEKWTK
-359 IGLWDQLV
+359 IGLWKLLNNEGNT
-367 KPDKIKHDYVRIGDL
+367 PHHDYVRIGDL
-382 KGTDGIF
+382 KGNNGIF
-389 RLDLDSDHPEES
+389 RLDLNSDDRTQS
-401 DMIFIEGTSETTQTR
+401 DMIFIEGASEGGGR
-416 HWIEPYRPSQLV
+416 HWIEPYSPSLLV

-460 LYDYELYVNH
+460 LYDYELYVNS
-470 DEIGQEDLTGLEDQ
+470 DTIDKKDLARLAEQ
-484 IKSNYEDFDDFDPTD
+484 IKSNYTDFGEFDDDDSSADQSYRED
-499 YQGGTEWF
+499 YLGGTEWF
-507 IDRVVVSKSAATVG
+507 IDRVVVSKSAATIG
-521 VNNAGW
+521 VNNASW

-535 MDRRDRRLRETAF
+535 MDRRDRRLRETSF
-548 VDSNSNDG
+548 VDDATNDG

-615 ERYEIAVYDTL
+615 ERYEIAIYDTL
-626 TFGNHY
+626 TLGNHY

-675 LKSAAGF
+675 LRSAAGF

-761 EALHWGDAGTWTN
+761 EVLHWGDAGTWTN